1 MLYYEVAVL
10 GASLKPLTYSSNF
23 KISAYQIVS
32 VTIKSSVKSAVILR
46 EVAKPTFKTKEI
58 LEISQ
63 LKFTSFQIALANFI
77 AYYYVCEKGVA
88 FGIFEPASETTQDLR
103 NLQEDP
109 TTERNCACEQIPVSE
124 LVSACKQT
132 STREQNFISKQDSIT
147 TQNSTLDDDFS
158 AIQNSAPIQN
168 FALTRN
174 STIMENSVTVINS
187 VIAPN
192 SAQKQNLKQ
201 AQNIIS
207 QNLALNSTANSI
219 QAFDDGQNSASVQNF
234 TSDQNSAAMK
244 TAINFAAA
252 PGSAHKQNS
261 AIASNSI
268 KERDF
273 VEGENSAS
281 GQNFTSIQNF
291 IALQNSTLI
300 QNFDTAPQKSVAP
313 QNSVLIQNF
322 DTTAQSSISQPL
334 SPLQIGKI
342 PNLTPAQ
349 EQARKFAEANE
360 TSLIFGDTGSG
371 KSEIYIALIAQALAA
386 GKQALFLMPEISLT
400 PQMTKRLQSYFGER
414 LGVWHSKISPKKKRE
429 ILEKFNAGEI
439 RLIAGARSALFLPF
453 SDLGLIV
460 VDEEHDDSYKSA
472 AAPRLNARDA
482 AIFVGKKLGIRVVLG
497 SATPALSTYAKQPH
511 FRLRGTYFSS
521 DKRFIFDESET
532 GLSPKI
538 LTEIERSLKAG
549 KQAVVFLP
557 TRANYKYMV
566 CENCGQIVRCPFCA
580 VGMSYHADAAAL
592 KCHYCG
598 FSMFY
603 RASCEN
609 CGGEVMQVRKIGTG
623 ELAAQLAARF
633 PSARIA
639 KFDRDEITT
648 QHKLEALLNNFNA
661 HKIDILVGT
670 QMLSKGH
677 DYHGVDLAVIMGID
691 EHLSYPDFRAREKT
705 LALAMQVAGR
715 AGRSGQGRVVIQT
728 RQSSFFRDYI
738 ENYDDFLRDEAEF
751 REGLYPPY
759 MRLLRVL
766 ISHKNEK
773 AASEIMNATLELLR
787 RKQARGSAFASHDGL
802 DARRANLSAL
812 NLGNSAQQGDKQISN
827 SKFQSSDLRED
838 DAKLNRQNVSNLK
851 NAAQISACDAGA
863 GSVNLKP
870 ERNEIAQNFINL
882 AAENLAGNSAQHLKE
897 KASESFEI
905 IGYGKAGIAYIASK
919 FRFEILLRASSH
931 VPLINAARAL
941 EHLPVEIDM
950 DPVNFG

>member
-10 GASLKPLTYSSNF
+10 GASLKPLTYSSNLE
-23 KISAYQIVS
+23 IPTYQIVS
-32 VTIKSSVKSAVILR
+32 VPVKSSIKSAVILR

-63 LKFTSFQIALANFI
+63 LKFSPFQIALANFI
-77 AYYYVCEKGVA
+77 AYYYVCEKSVA
-88 FGIFEPASETTQDLR
+88 FGIFEPASETERDFANPATKQDCTSG
-103 NLQEDP
+103 QAP
-109 TTERNCACEQIPVSE
+109 AGERNFA
-124 LVSACKQT
+124 LG
-132 STREQNFISKQDSIT
+132 RDSGV
-147 TQNSTLDDDFS
+147 TQNSAT
-158 AIQNSAPIQN
+158 
-168 FALTRN
+168 
-174 STIMENSVTVINS
+174 
-187 VIAPN
+187 APN

-252 PGSAHKQNS
+252 PGLAHKQNS
-261 AIASNSI
+261 IIAQNSI
-268 KERDF
+268 QERDF
-273 VEGENSAS
+273 AEGENYV
-281 GQNFTSIQNF
+281 SIQNS
-291 IALQNSTLI
+291 AS
-300 QNFDTAPQKSVAP
+300 A
-313 QNSVLIQNF
+313 QNSVLIQNSAA
-322 DTTAQSSISQPL
+322 TAQSPISQPL

-429 ILEKFNAGEI
+429 ILAKFNAGEI

-521 DKRFIFDESET
+521 AKRFIFDESET

-538 LTEIERSLKAG
+538 LTEIGRSLEAG

-598 FSMFY
+598 FSTFY
-603 RASCEN
+603 KASCEN
-609 CGGEVMQVRKIGTG
+609 CGGEVMQARKIGTG
-623 ELAAQLAARF
+623 ELAAQLAAHF

-648 QHKLEALLNNFNA
+648 QRKLEALLNNFNA

-728 RQSSFFRDYI
+728 RQSGFFREYI

-773 AASEIMNATLELLR
+773 TASEIMNVALELLR
-787 RKQARGSAFASHDGL
+787 RKQAGDSAFAPCDGL
-802 DARRANLSAL
+802 DARRAN
-812 NLGNSAQQGDKQISN
+812 
-827 SKFQSSDLRED
+827 
-838 DAKLNRQNVSNLK
+838 LNRQNVSNLK
-851 NAAQISACDAGA
+851 NAAQISAYDGDA

-870 ERNEIAQNFINL
+870 ERNGAAQNFINL
-882 AAENLAGNSAQHLKE
+882 AAENTAENSAQYLKE

>member
-23 KISAYQIVS
+23 KIPTYQIVS
-32 VTIKSSVKSAVILR
+32 VPVKSSVKSAVILR
-46 EVAKPTFKTKEI
+46 EVAKPSFKTKEI

-63 LKFTSFQIALANFI
+63 LKFSPFQIALANFI

-124 LVSACKQT
+124 LVPACKQA
-132 STREQNFISKQDSIT
+132 STREQNFIFEQNSIT
-147 TQNSTLDDDFS
+147 AQNSVLDDDFS
-158 AIQNSAPIQN
+158 ATHNSASIQNST
-168 FALTRN
+168 LTRN
-174 STIMENSVTVINS
+174 SATTENSVTVINS
-187 VIAPN
+187 AIAPN
-192 SAQKQNLKQ
+192 SMQRQNLKQ
-201 AQNIIS
+201 VPNPTS
-207 QNLALNSTANSI
+207 QNLASNSTSAQNSI
-219 QAFDDGQNSASVQNF
+219 Q
-234 TSDQNSAAMK
+234 
-244 TAINFAAA
+244 
-252 PGSAHKQNS
+252 
-261 AIASNSI
+261 
-268 KERDF
+268 ERDF
-273 VEGENSAS
+273 VNEQNSV
-281 GQNFTSIQNF
+281 SI
-291 IALQNSTLI
+291 QNSTLAQNPATTINFVAALEPTHKQNFAIAQNSIQERDFTEGENFVSI
-300 QNFDTAPQKSVAP
+300 QNPTSA
-313 QNSVLIQNF
+313 QNSISIQNS
-322 DTTAQSSISQPL
+322 DAAAQSPVPTSL
-334 SPLQIGKI
+334 SSLQIGKI
-342 PNLTPAQ
+342 PSLAPAQ

-521 DKRFIFDESET
+521 AKRFIFDESET

-538 LTEIERSLKAG
+538 LTEIGRSLEAG

-598 FSMFY
+598 FSTFY
-603 RASCEN
+603 KASCEN
-609 CGGEVMQVRKIGTG
+609 CGGEVMQARKIGTG

-648 QHKLEALLNNFNA
+648 QRKLEALLNNFNA

-728 RQSSFFRDYI
+728 RQGGFFRDYI

-773 AASEIMNATLELLR
+773 AASEIMNVALELLR
-787 RKQARGSAFASHDGL
+787 RKQAGSSAFVLHDGL

-812 NLGNSAQQGDKQISN
+812 NLQNSAQQGSKQMSN
-827 SKFQSSDLRED
+827 FKFQSSDLRGSN
-838 DAKLNRQNVSNLK
+838 ANLSPQKNASNLK

-870 ERNEIAQNFINL
+870 ERNGTAQNFINL
-882 AAENLAGNSAQHLKE
+882 KTENLAENSAQYLKE

>member
-10 GASLKPLTYSSNF
+10 GASLKPLTYSSNL
-23 KISAYQIVS
+23 KIPTYQIVS
-32 VTIKSSVKSAVILR
+32 VPIKSSVKSAVILR
-46 EVAKPTFKTKEI
+46 EVSKPSFKTKEI

-63 LKFTSFQIALANFI
+63 LKFSPFQIALANFI

-103 NLQEDP
+103 NLQEHP
-109 TTERNCACEQIPVSE
+109 TTERNCACEQIPVSKPI
-124 LVSACKQT
+124 SACKQT
-132 STREQNFISKQDSIT
+132 STREQNFIFEQNSIT
-147 TQNSTLDDDFS
+147 ARNSAFDWDFS
-158 AIQNSAPIQN
+158 ATHNSASIQN

-174 STIMENSVTVINS
+174 STISKNSVTVINS
-187 VIAPN
+187 AIAPN
-192 SAQKQNLKQ
+192 SMQRQNLKQ
-201 AQNIIS
+201 VA
-207 QNLALNSTANSI
+207 NSTS
-219 QAFDDGQNSASVQNF
+219 QNSASNSI
-234 TSDQNSAAMK
+234 TAQNS
-244 TAINFAAA
+244 I
-252 PGSAHKQNS
+252 Q
-261 AIASNSI
+261 
-268 KERDF
+268 ERDF
-273 VEGENSAS
+273 VNEQNSVSIQNSALAQNSATTINFVAAPSSGYKQNFAIAQNLTQERDFAKGENSV
-281 GQNFTSIQNF
+281 SIQNSTS
-291 IALQNSTLI
+291 AQNSISI
-300 QNFDTAPQKSVAP
+300 QNSDAA
-313 QNSVLIQNF
+313 
-322 DTTAQSSISQPL
+322 AQSSIPPSL

-429 ILEKFNAGEI
+429 ILAKFNAGEI

-497 SATPALSTYAKQPH
+497 SATPALSTYAKQPY

-521 DKRFIFDESET
+521 AKRFIFDESET
-532 GLSPKI
+532 GLSSKI
-538 LTEIERSLKAG
+538 LTEIGRSLEAG

-566 CENCGQIVRCPFCA
+566 CENCGQIVCCPFCA

-598 FSMFY
+598 FSTFY

-609 CGGEVMQVRKIGTG
+609 CGGEVMQARKIGTG

-648 QHKLEALLNNFNA
+648 QRKLEALLNNFNA

-728 RQSSFFRDYI
+728 RQSGFFRDYI

-773 AASEIMNATLELLR
+773 AASEIMNVALDLLR
-787 RKQARGSAFASHDGL
+787 RKQAGSSAFASHDGL

-812 NLGNSAQQGDKQISN
+812 NLQNSAQQGSKQMSN
-827 SKFQSSDLRED
+827 FKFQSPDLRGS
-838 DAKLNRQNVSNLK
+838 DANLNRQNASNLK
-851 NAAQISACDAGA
+851 NTAQISARDVDRD
-863 GSVNLKP
+863 SVNLKP
-870 ERNEIAQNFINL
+870 ERKSSAQNFINL
-882 AAENLAGNSAQHLKE
+882 AAESPAENSAQHLKE

>member
-23 KISAYQIVS
+23 KIPTYQIVS
-32 VTIKSSVKSAVILR
+32 VPVKSSVKSAVILR
-46 EVAKPTFKTKEI
+46 EVAKPSFKTKEI

-63 LKFTSFQIALANFI
+63 LKFSPFQIALANFI

-88 FGIFEPASETTQDLR
+88 FGIFEPASETMQDS
-103 NLQEDP
+103 QEDP
-109 TTERNCACEQIPVSE
+109 TTERNCACEQIPVSKPT
-124 LVSACKQT
+124 SACKQT
-132 STREQNFISKQDSIT
+132 STREQNFISEQDSIT
-147 TQNSTLDDDFS
+147 TQNSTLDGNFN
-158 AIQNSAPIQN
+158 ATQNSISIQN
-168 FALTRN
+168 FALTKN
-174 STIMENSVTVINS
+174 STTAENSVTVINS
-187 VIAPN
+187 ATAPN
-192 SAQKQNLKQ
+192 STQKQNLKQ
-201 AQNIIS
+201 VPNSTS
-207 QNLALNSTANSI
+207 QNLASNSISAQNSI
-219 QAFDDGQNSASVQNF
+219 QERDFVNELNSVSIQNSTLAQNSAM
-234 TSDQNSAAMK
+234 T
-244 TAINFAAA
+244 INLAAA
-252 PGSAHKQNS
+252 LEPTHKQNS
-261 AIASNSI
+261 AIAQNSI
-268 KERDF
+268 QERDF
-273 VEGENSAS
+273 TEGEN
-281 GQNFTSIQNF
+281 FVSIQN
-291 IALQNSTLI
+291 ST
-300 QNFDTAPQKSVAP
+300 SS

-322 DTTAQSSISQPL
+322 DATAQSPISQLL

-371 KSEIYIALIAQALAA
+371 KSEIYIALIAQTLAA

-521 DKRFIFDESET
+521 AKRFIFDESET
-532 GLSPKI
+532 ALSPKI
-538 LTEIERSLKAG
+538 LTEIGRSLDAG

-557 TRANYKYMV
+557 TRANYKYMI

-598 FSMFY
+598 FSTFY
-603 RASCEN
+603 KASCEN
-609 CGGEVMQVRKIGTG
+609 CGGEVMQARKIGTG
-623 ELAAQLAARF
+623 ELSAQLAAHF

-648 QHKLEALLNNFNA
+648 QRKLEALLNNFNA

-766 ISHKNEK
+766 VSHKNEK
-773 AASEIMNATLELLR
+773 AASEIMNVALELLR
-787 RKQARGSAFASHDGL
+787 RKRAGGSAFASHDRL
-802 DARRANLSAL
+802 DTGSKRASLDAL
-812 NLGNSAQQGDKQISN
+812 NLENSAQQGSKQMSN
-827 SKFQSSDLRED
+827 FKFQGSDLRESYVNLSSQKN
-838 DAKLNRQNVSNLK
+838 ASNLK
-851 NAAQISACDAGA
+851 NAAQISACDEEADN
-863 GSVNLKP
+863 VNLKP

-882 AAENLAGNSAQHLKE
+882 AAENTAENSTQYLKD

>member
-23 KISAYQIVS
+23 KIPSYQIVS
-32 VTIKSSVKSAVILR
+32 VPVKSSVKSAVVLR
-46 EVAKPTFKTKEI
+46 EVAKPNFKTKEI

-63 LKFTSFQIALANFI
+63 LKFSPFQIALANFI
-77 AYYYVCEKGVA
+77 AHYYVCEKGVA
-88 FGIFEPASETTQDLR
+88 FGIFEPASDTTQDLR

-109 TTERNCACEQIPVSE
+109 MTERNCACEQIPVGE
-124 LVSACKQT
+124 LVSACKQA
-132 STREQNFISKQDSIT
+132 STREQNFISEQNSIT
-147 TQNSTLDDDFS
+147 TQNSTLDGNFNATQNS
-158 AIQNSAPIQN
+158 ASIQNSE
-168 FALTRN
+168 LRRN
-174 STIMENSVTVINS
+174 STTAENSVTVINS

-192 SAQKQNLKQ
+192 SMQKQNLKQ
-201 AQNIIS
+201 AQDIIS

-219 QAFDDGQNSASVQNF
+219 QVFDDGQNSASVQNF

-252 PGSAHKQNS
+252 PGSAHKQNF
-261 AIASNSI
+261 AIAQNSI
-268 KERDF
+268 QEWDF
-273 VEGENSAS
+273 ADGENSV
-281 GQNFTSIQNF
+281 SIQN
-291 IALQNSTLI
+291 STS
-300 QNFDTAPQKSVAP
+300 A
-313 QNSVLIQNF
+313 QNSVLIQNL
-322 DTTAQSSISQPL
+322 DATAQSSISPSL

-521 DKRFIFDESET
+521 AKRFIFDEGET
-532 GLSPKI
+532 ALSSKI
-538 LTEIERSLKAG
+538 LTEIGRSLEAG
-549 KQAVVFLP
+549 KQAVLFLP

-598 FSMFY
+598 FSTFY

-609 CGGEVMQVRKIGTG
+609 CGGEVMQARKIGTG

-648 QHKLEALLNNFNA
+648 QRKLEALLNNFNA

-728 RQSSFFRDYI
+728 RQSGFFRDYI

-766 ISHKNEK
+766 ISHKNEN
-773 AASEIMNATLELLR
+773 AASEIMNVALELLR
-787 RKQARGSAFASHDGL
+787 RKQAGDSAFASRDGL

-812 NLGNSAQQGDKQISN
+812 NLENSAQQSGKQISN
-827 SKFQSSDLRED
+827 FKFQSSDLCGGD
-838 DAKLNRQNVSNLK
+838 VNLNRQNVSNLK

-882 AAENLAGNSAQHLKE
+882 AAENTAENSVQYLKE
-897 KASESFEI
+897 KTSESFEI

>member
-32 VTIKSSVKSAVILR
+32 VPVKSSVKFAVILR

-63 LKFTSFQIALANFI
+63 LKFSPFQIALANFI

-88 FGIFEPASETTQDLR
+88 FGIFEPVSETTQDLR
-103 NLQEDP
+103 NSQEDP
-109 TTERNCACEQIPVSE
+109 MTERNC
-124 LVSACKQT
+124 ACKQT
-132 STREQNFISKQDSIT
+132 STREQNFIFEQDSIT
-147 TQNSTLDDDFS
+147 ALNSAFDWNFS
-158 AIQNSAPIQN
+158 AIQNSASIQN

-174 STIMENSVTVINS
+174 STTAENSVTVINS

-192 SAQKQNLKQ
+192 SMQRQNLKQ
-201 AQNIIS
+201 VPNSTS
-207 QNLALNSTANSI
+207 QNLALNSTSAQNSI
-219 QAFDDGQNSASVQNF
+219 QERDFVNEQNSVSIQNSTLAQNSA
-234 TSDQNSAAMK
+234 T
-244 TAINFAAA
+244 TINFAAA
-252 PGSAHKQNS
+252 PSSARKQNS
-261 AIASNSI
+261 ATTQNSI
-268 KERDF
+268 QERDF
-273 VEGENSAS
+273 AEGENYV
-281 GQNFTSIQNF
+281 SIQNS
-291 IALQNSTLI
+291 AS
-300 QNFDTAPQKSVAP
+300 A
-313 QNSVLIQNF
+313 QNSVLIQNSAA
-322 DTTAQSSISQPL
+322 TAQSSISQPL

-342 PNLTPAQ
+342 PSLTPAQ

-400 PQMTKRLQSYFGER
+400 PQMTKRLKGYFGER

-429 ILEKFNAGEI
+429 ILAKFNAGEI

-521 DKRFIFDESET
+521 AKRFIFDESET
-532 GLSPKI
+532 GLSLKI
-538 LTEIERSLKAG
+538 LTEIGRSLEAG

-598 FSMFY
+598 FSTFY
-603 RASCEN
+603 KASCEN
-609 CGGEVMQVRKIGTG
+609 CGGEVMQARKIGTG

-648 QHKLEALLNNFNA
+648 QRKLEALLNNFNA

-773 AASEIMNATLELLR
+773 AAGEIMNVALGLLR
-787 RKQARGSAFASHDGL
+787 RKQAASSTFASRDGL
-802 DARRANLSAL
+802 DARRANSSAL
-812 NLGNSAQQGDKQISN
+812 NLENSAQQSDKQMSN
-827 SKFQSSDLRED
+827 SKFQSSDLCAG
-838 DAKLNRQNVSNLK
+838 DANLNHQKNTSNLK
-851 NAAQISACDAGA
+851 NAAQISACGGDAD
-863 GSVNLKP
+863 SVNLKS
-870 ERNEIAQNFINL
+870 ERKSSAQNFINL
-882 AAENLAGNSAQHLKE
+882 AAENTAENSAQYLKE

>member
-10 GASLKPLTYSSNF
+10 GAGLKPLTYSSNF

-32 VTIKSSVKSAVILR
+32 VPVKSSVKFAVILR

-63 LKFTSFQIALANFI
+63 LKFSPFQIALANFI
-77 AYYYVCEKGVA
+77 AYYYVCKKSVA
-88 FGIFEPASETTQDLR
+88 FGIFEPASETERDFANPATKQNCAPEQTLAGER
-103 NLQEDP
+103 NLALD
-109 TTERNCACEQIPVSE
+109 I
-124 LVSACKQT
+124 
-132 STREQNFISKQDSIT
+132 DS
-147 TQNSTLDDDFS
+147 S
-158 AIQNSAPIQN
+158 AIQNSAT
-168 FALTRN
+168 ALN
-174 STIMENSVTVINS
+174 ST
-187 VIAPN
+187 
-192 SAQKQNLKQ
+192 QKQNLKQ

-207 QNLALNSTANSI
+207 QNLASNSTSAQNSI
-219 QAFDDGQNSASVQNF
+219 QERDFVDEQNSVSIQNSTLAQNSAMTINFVAVPDPAHKQNF
-234 TSDQNSAAMK
+234 AIAQNSIQERDF
-244 TAINFAAA
+244 TEGENFVSIQNST
-252 PGSAHKQNS
+252 SAQNS
-261 AIASNSI
+261 AIA
-268 KERDF
+268 
-273 VEGENSAS
+273 
-281 GQNFTSIQNF
+281 
-291 IALQNSTLI
+291 QNS
-300 QNFDTAPQKSVAP
+300 DVSVQTPA
-313 QNSVLIQNF
+313 S
-322 DTTAQSSISQPL
+322 PL
-334 SPLQIGKI
+334 SSLQIGKI

-429 ILEKFNAGEI
+429 ILAKFNAGEI

-453 SDLGLIV
+453 SDLSLIV

-521 DKRFIFDESET
+521 AKRFIFDESET

-538 LTEIERSLKAG
+538 LTEIGRSLEAG

-598 FSMFY
+598 FSTFY

-609 CGGEVMQVRKIGTG
+609 CGGEVMQARKIGTG

-648 QHKLEALLNNFNA
+648 QRKLEALLNNFNA

-728 RQSSFFRDYI
+728 RQSGFFRDYI

-773 AASEIMNATLELLR
+773 AASEIMNVALELLR
-787 RKQARGSAFASHDGL
+787 RKQAGSSAFVLHDGL

-812 NLGNSAQQGDKQISN
+812 NLQNSAQQGGKQISN
-827 SKFQSSDLRED
+827 FKFQSPDLRGSN
-838 DAKLNRQNVSNLK
+838 ANLSPQKNASNLK
-851 NAAQISACDAGA
+851 NTAQISACDGGA
-863 GSVNLKP
+863 DSVNLKP
-870 ERNEIAQNFINL
+870 ERKSTAQNFINL
-882 AAENLAGNSAQHLKE
+882 KTENLAENSAQYLKE

-941 EHLPVEIDM
+941 KHLPIEIDM

>member
-32 VTIKSSVKSAVILR
+32 VPIKSSVKSAVILR
-46 EVAKPTFKTKEI
+46 EVAKPSFKTKEI

-63 LKFTSFQIALANFI
+63 LKFSPFQIALANFI

-88 FGIFEPASETTQDLR
+88 FGIFEPASETERDFANPATKQ
-103 NLQEDP
+103 NCISEQTP
-109 TTERNCACEQIPVSE
+109 TGE
-124 LVSACKQT
+124 
-132 STREQNFISKQDSIT
+132 
-147 TQNSTLDDDFS
+147 
-158 AIQNSAPIQN
+158 QN
-168 FALTRN
+168 FALGGN
-174 STIMENSVTVINS
+174 CGI
-187 VIAPN
+187 
-192 SAQKQNLKQ
+192 
-201 AQNIIS
+201 AQNSDVAVQSPIS
-207 QNLALNSTANSI
+207 QS
-219 QAFDDGQNSASVQNF
+219 
-234 TSDQNSAAMK
+234 
-244 TAINFAAA
+244 
-252 PGSAHKQNS
+252 
-261 AIASNSI
+261 
-268 KERDF
+268 
-273 VEGENSAS
+273 
-281 GQNFTSIQNF
+281 
-291 IALQNSTLI
+291 
-300 QNFDTAPQKSVAP
+300 
-313 QNSVLIQNF
+313 
-322 DTTAQSSISQPL
+322 L

-521 DKRFIFDESET
+521 AKRFIFDESET

-538 LTEIERSLKAG
+538 LTEIGRSLEAG

-598 FSMFY
+598 FSTFY
-603 RASCEN
+603 KASCEN
-609 CGGEVMQVRKIGTG
+609 CGGEVMQARKIGTG

-648 QHKLEALLNNFNA
+648 QRKLEALLNNFNA

-728 RQSSFFRDYI
+728 RQSGFFRDYI

-773 AASEIMNATLELLR
+773 AASEIMNAALELLR
-787 RKQARGSAFASHDGL
+787 RKQAASSAFASHDGL
-802 DARRANLSAL
+802 DAGQANLSAL
-812 NLGNSAQQGDKQISN
+812 NLQNSAQQSGKQISN
-827 SKFQSSDLRED
+827 FKFQSSDLCGGD
-838 DAKLNRQNVSNLK
+838 INLNRQNVSNLK
-851 NAAQISACDAGA
+851 NAAQISACDADA

-870 ERNEIAQNFINL
+870 ERNGAAQNFINL
-882 AAENLAGNSAQHLKE
+882 AAENTAENSAQYLKE

>member
-1 MLYYEVAVL
+1 MFYYEVAVL
-10 GASLKPLTYSSNF
+10 GAGLKPLTYSSNF

-32 VTIKSSVKSAVILR
+32 VPVKSSVKSVVILR
-46 EVAKPTFKTKEI
+46 EVSKPVFKTKAIAEI
-58 LEISQ
+58 WQ
-63 LKFTSFQIALANFI
+63 LKFTPFQIALANFI
-77 AYYYVCEKGVA
+77 AYYYVCEKGVV
-88 FGIFEPASETTQDLR
+88 FGIFEPASETTQDFA
-103 NLQEDP
+103 NLATNQ
-109 TTERNCACEQIPVSE
+109 NCAPEQ
-124 LVSACKQT
+124 
-132 STREQNFISKQDSIT
+132 
-147 TQNSTLDDDFS
+147 TLADK
-158 AIQNSAPIQN
+158 QN
-168 FALTRN
+168 FALDGN
-174 STIMENSVTVINS
+174 FGVTQ
-187 VIAPN
+187 N
-192 SAQKQNLKQ
+192 SATMPNFSQKQNLKQ
-201 AQNIIS
+201 VPNSIS
-207 QNLALNSTANSI
+207 QNLASNSTSVQNSI
-219 QAFDDGQNSASVQNF
+219 QERDFVDEQNSVSIQNSILAQNSA
-234 TSDQNSAAMK
+234 T
-244 TAINFAAA
+244 TINFVAE
-252 PGSAHKQNS
+252 PDSAHKQNS
-261 AIASNSI
+261 TIAPNSI
-268 KERDF
+268 QERNF
-273 VEGENSAS
+273 AE
-281 GQNFTSIQNF
+281 GQNSISIQNS
-291 IALQNSTLI
+291 AAVQTPVS
-300 QNFDTAPQKSVAP
+300 
-313 QNSVLIQNF
+313 
-322 DTTAQSSISQPL
+322 PL

-429 ILEKFNAGEI
+429 ILAKFNAGEI

-511 FRLRGTYFSS
+511 FRLRGTYFNSA
-521 DKRFIFDESET
+521 KRFIFDESET

-538 LTEIERSLKAG
+538 LTEIERSLEAG

-598 FSMFY
+598 FSTFY

-609 CGGEVMQVRKIGTG
+609 CGGEVMQARKIGTG

-648 QHKLEALLNNFNA
+648 QRKLEALLNNFNA

-728 RQSSFFRDYI
+728 RQSGFFRDYI
-738 ENYDDFLRDEAEF
+738 ENYDDFLRDETEF

-773 AASEIMNATLELLR
+773 AASEIMNVALELLR
-787 RKQARGSAFASHDGL
+787 RKQAGDSAFASHDGL
-802 DARRANLSAL
+802 DTGLKRASLNVL
-812 NLGNSAQQGDKQISN
+812 NL
-827 SKFQSSDLRED
+827 E
-838 DAKLNRQNVSNLK
+838 
-851 NAAQISACDAGA
+851 NAAG
-863 GSVNLKP
+863 G
-870 ERNEIAQNFINL
+870 
-882 AAENLAGNSAQHLKE
+882 G
-897 KASESFEI
+897 
-905 IGYGKAGIAYIASK
+905 
-919 FRFEILLRASSH
+919 
-931 VPLINAARAL
+931 
-941 EHLPVEIDM
+941 
-950 DPVNFG
+950 

>member
-23 KISAYQIVS
+23 KIPSYQIVS
-32 VTIKSSVKSAVILR
+32 VPVKSSVKSAVILC
-46 EVAKPTFKTKEI
+46 EVAKPSFKTKEI

-63 LKFTSFQIALANFI
+63 LKFSSFQSTLANFI
-77 AYYYVCEKGVA
+77 AHYYVCEKGVA
-88 FGIFEPASETTQDLR
+88 FGIFEPASET
-103 NLQEDP
+103 
-109 TTERNCACEQIPVSE
+109 ERDFANPATKQNCAFERTPS
-124 LVSACKQT
+124 S
-132 STREQNFISKQDSIT
+132 EQNAFGKDTSIM
-147 TQNSTLDDDFS
+147 
-158 AIQNSAPIQN
+158 QN
-168 FALTRN
+168 FAT
-174 STIMENSVTVINS
+174 
-187 VIAPN
+187 APN
-192 SAQKQNLKQ
+192 FAQKQNLKQ
-201 AQNIIS
+201 VQNIIS
-207 QNLALNSTANSI
+207 QNLALNSTAAQNSI
-219 QAFDDGQNSASVQNF
+219 QEGFVNEQNSASVRNF

-252 PGSAHKQNS
+252 PSLAHKQNS
-261 AIASNSI
+261 ATTQNSI
-268 KERDF
+268 QERDF
-273 VEGENSAS
+273 AKGENSVS
-281 GQNFTSIQNF
+281 IQNFTS
-291 IALQNSTLI
+291 A
-300 QNFDTAPQKSVAP
+300 

-322 DTTAQSSISQPL
+322 DATAQSPISQPL
-334 SPLQIGKI
+334 LPLQIGKI

-386 GKQALFLMPEISLT
+386 GKEALFLMPEISLT

-429 ILEKFNAGEI
+429 ILAKFNAGEI
-439 RLIAGARSALFLPF
+439 QLIAGARSALFLPF

-472 AAPRLNARDA
+472 AAPRMNARDA

-521 DKRFIFDESET
+521 AKRFIFDESET

-538 LTEIERSLKAG
+538 LTEIGRSLEAG

-598 FSMFY
+598 FSTFY

-609 CGGEVMQVRKIGTG
+609 CGGEVMQARKIGTG
-623 ELAAQLAARF
+623 ELAAQLMARF
-633 PSARIA
+633 PSAHIA

-648 QHKLEALLNNFNA
+648 QRKLEALLNNFNA

-728 RQSSFFRDYI
+728 RQSGFFRDYI

-773 AASEIMNATLELLR
+773 AASEIMNMALELLR
-787 RKQARGSAFASHDGL
+787 RKQAGGSAFASHDGL
-802 DARRANLSAL
+802 DAGQANLSAL
-812 NLGNSAQQGDKQISN
+812 NLQNSAQHGGKQISN
-827 SKFQSSDLRED
+827 FKFQGSDSRGSNANLSPQ
-838 DAKLNRQNVSNLK
+838 KNVSNLK
-851 NAAQISACDAGA
+851 NIAQISACDAGA
-863 GSVNLKP
+863 DSVNLKP
-870 ERNEIAQNFINL
+870 ERNGAAQNFINL
-882 AAENLAGNSAQHLKE
+882 AVENAAENSAQYLKE

>member
-32 VTIKSSVKSAVILR
+32 VPIKSSAKSAVILR
-46 EVAKPTFKTKEI
+46 EVSKPSFKTKKI

-63 LKFTSFQIALANFI
+63 LKFTQFQIILANFI
-77 AYYYVCEKGVA
+77 AHYYVCEKGVA
-88 FGIFEPASETTQDLR
+88 FGIFEPSSETTQNLR

-124 LVSACKQT
+124 LVSACKQA
-132 STREQNFISKQDSIT
+132 STLEQNFIFEQDSIT
-147 TQNSTLDDDFS
+147 TQNSTLDGNFNATHNS
-158 AIQNSAPIQN
+158 ASIQNST
-168 FALTRN
+168 LRRN
-174 STIMENSVTVINS
+174 STTAENSVTVINS

-192 SAQKQNLKQ
+192 SMQKQNLKQ

-207 QNLALNSTANSI
+207 QNLAFNSTANSI
-219 QAFDDGQNSASVQNF
+219 QAFDDGQNFVSIPNF

-244 TAINFAAA
+244 TAINFATA
-252 PGSAHKQNS
+252 PSSAHKQNS
-261 AIASNSI
+261 ATTQNSI
-268 KERDF
+268 QERDF
-273 VEGENSAS
+273 AEGENSV
-281 GQNFTSIQNF
+281 SIQN
-291 IALQNSTLI
+291 STS
-300 QNFDTAPQKSVAP
+300 A
-313 QNSVLIQNF
+313 QNSVLIQNL
-322 DTTAQSSISQPL
+322 DATAQSPISQPL

-429 ILEKFNAGEI
+429 ILAKFNAGEI

-521 DKRFIFDESET
+521 AKRFIFDESET

-538 LTEIERSLKAG
+538 LTEIGRSLDAG

-598 FSMFY
+598 FSTFY

-609 CGGEVMQVRKIGTG
+609 CGGEVMQARKIGTG
-623 ELAAQLAARF
+623 ELAAQLAAHF
-633 PSARIA
+633 PNARIA

-648 QHKLEALLNNFNA
+648 QRKLEALLNNFNA

-728 RQSSFFRDYI
+728 RQSGFFRDYI
-738 ENYDDFLRDEAEF
+738 ENYDDFLCDEAEF

-773 AASEIMNATLELLR
+773 AASEIMNVALELLR

-802 DARRANLSAL
+802 DAGQANLSVL
-812 NLGNSAQQGDKQISN
+812 NLQNSAQQGGKQISN
-827 SKFQSSDLRED
+827 FKFQSSDLCRD
-838 DAKLNRQNVSNLK
+838 DANLNHQKNTSNLK
-851 NAAQISACDAGA
+851 NAAQISACGGDAD
-863 GSVNLKP
+863 SVNLKP
-870 ERNEIAQNFINL
+870 ERKSAAQNFINL
-882 AAENLAGNSAQHLKE
+882 AAENAAENSAQYLKE
-897 KASESFEI
+897 KASKSFEI

-941 EHLPVEIDM
+941 EHLLVEIDM

>member
-23 KISAYQIVS
+23 KIPAYQIVS
-32 VTIKSSVKSAVILR
+32 VPVKSSVKSTVILR
-46 EVAKPTFKTKEI
+46 EVSKPSFKTKEI
-58 LEISQ
+58 SEISQ
-63 LKFTSFQIALANFI
+63 LKFSLFQSTLANFI
-77 AYYYVCEKGVA
+77 AHYYVCEKGVA
-88 FGIFEPASETTQDLR
+88 FGIFEPASETAQDLR
-103 NLQEDP
+103 NLQEHP
-109 TTERNCACEQIPVSE
+109 TTERNCVCEQIPVSKPT
-124 LVSACKQT
+124 SACKQT
-132 STREQNFISKQDSIT
+132 STFEQNFISEQDSIT
-147 TQNSTLDDDFS
+147 AQNSALDDDFS
-158 AIQNSAPIQN
+158 AIQNPASIQN

-174 STIMENSVTVINS
+174 STISKNSVTVMNS
-187 VIAPN
+187 VIASN
-192 SAQKQNLKQ
+192 STQKQDLKQ
-201 AQNIIS
+201 AQNLIF
-207 QNLALNSTANSI
+207 QNSALNSTAAQNSI
-219 QAFDDGQNSASVQNF
+219 QERDFVDEQNSASIQNF
-234 TSDQNSAAMK
+234 ALIQNSVAMK
-244 TAINFAAA
+244 TAINFVAV
-252 PGSAHKQNS
+252 PDPAHKQNFT
-261 AIASNSI
+261 IAQNSTQ
-268 KERDF
+268 ERDF
-273 VEGENSAS
+273 TEGENSI
-281 GQNFTSIQNF
+281 SIQNPTS
-291 IALQNSTLI
+291 AQNSISI
-300 QNFDTAPQKSVAP
+300 QNLDA
-313 QNSVLIQNF
+313 
-322 DTTAQSSISQPL
+322 TAQSPISQPL
-334 SPLQIGKI
+334 SPLQIDKI

-349 EQARKFAEANE
+349 EQARKFTEANE

-371 KSEIYIALIAQALAA
+371 KSEIYIALIAQTLAA

-521 DKRFIFDESET
+521 AKRFIFDESET

-538 LTEIERSLKAG
+538 LTEIGRSLEAD

-598 FSMFY
+598 FSTFY
-603 RASCEN
+603 KASCEN
-609 CGGEVMQVRKIGTG
+609 CGGEVMQARKIGTG

-648 QHKLEALLNNFNA
+648 QRKLEALLNNFNA

-728 RQSSFFRDYI
+728 RQSGFFRDYI

-773 AASEIMNATLELLR
+773 AAGEIMNAALELLR
-787 RKQARGSAFASHDGL
+787 HKQAESSAFAPRDGL
-802 DARRANLSAL
+802 DAKRANLSAL
-812 NLGNSAQQGDKQISN
+812 NLQNSVQQGGKQISN
-827 SKFQSSDLRED
+827 FKFQSPDLRAGD
-838 DAKLNRQNVSNLK
+838 VNLDSQKNASNLK
-851 NAAQISACDAGA
+851 NTAQISACDRDA

-870 ERNEIAQNFINL
+870 ERNGAAQNFINL
-882 AAENLAGNSAQHLKE
+882 ETENPAENSAQCLKE

-931 VPLINAARAL
+931 VPLISAARAL

>member
-32 VTIKSSVKSAVILR
+32 VPVKSSVKSAVILR
-46 EVAKPTFKTKEI
+46 EVAKPSFKTKEI

-63 LKFTSFQIALANFI
+63 LKFSPFQIALANFI
-77 AYYYVCEKGVA
+77 AHYYVCEKGVA
-88 FGIFEPASETTQDLR
+88 FGIFEPASDTAQDLR

-109 TTERNCACEQIPVSE
+109 TTERNCACKQISVSKPT
-124 LVSACKQT
+124 SACKQT
-132 STREQNFISKQDSIT
+132 STREQNFIFEQNSIT
-147 TQNSTLDDDFS
+147 ARNSAFDWDFS
-158 AIQNSAPIQN
+158 ATHNSASIQN

-174 STIMENSVTVINS
+174 STISKNSVTVINS
-187 VIAPN
+187 AIAPN
-192 SAQKQNLKQ
+192 SMQRQNLKQ
-201 AQNIIS
+201 VA
-207 QNLALNSTANSI
+207 NSTS
-219 QAFDDGQNSASVQNF
+219 QNSASNSI
-234 TSDQNSAAMK
+234 TAQNS
-244 TAINFAAA
+244 I
-252 PGSAHKQNS
+252 Q
-261 AIASNSI
+261 
-268 KERDF
+268 ERDF
-273 VEGENSAS
+273 VNEQNSV
-281 GQNFTSIQNF
+281 SI
-291 IALQNSTLI
+291 QNSTLAQNSATTINFVAAPSSGYKQNFAIAQNLTQERDFAKGENSVSI
-300 QNFDTAPQKSVAP
+300 QNSTSA
-313 QNSVLIQNF
+313 QNSISIQNS
-322 DTTAQSSISQPL
+322 DAAAQSSIPPSL

-342 PNLTPAQ
+342 PDLTPAQ

-429 ILEKFNAGEI
+429 ILAKFNAGEI

-497 SATPALSTYAKQPH
+497 SATPALSTYAKQPR

-521 DKRFIFDESET
+521 AKRFIFDESET
-532 GLSPKI
+532 ALSPKI
-538 LTEIERSLKAG
+538 LTEIGRSLDAG

-557 TRANYKYMV
+557 TRANYKYMI
-566 CENCGQIVRCPFCA
+566 CENCGQIVRCQFCA

-598 FSMFY
+598 FSTFY
-603 RASCEN
+603 KASCEN
-609 CGGEVMQVRKIGTG
+609 CGGEVMQARKIGTG
-623 ELAAQLAARF
+623 ELSAQLAAHF

-648 QHKLEALLNNFNA
+648 QRKLEALLNNFNA

-728 RQSSFFRDYI
+728 RQSGFFRDYI

-766 ISHKNEK
+766 VSHKNEK
-773 AASEIMNATLELLR
+773 AASEIMNVALELLR
-787 RKQARGSAFASHDGL
+787 RKRAGGSAFASHDRL
-802 DARRANLSAL
+802 DTGSKRASLDAL
-812 NLGNSAQQGDKQISN
+812 NLENSAQQGSKQMSN
-827 SKFQSSDLRED
+827 FKFQGSDLRESYVNLSSQKN
-838 DAKLNRQNVSNLK
+838 ASNLK
-851 NAAQISACDAGA
+851 NAAQISACDEEADN
-863 GSVNLKP
+863 VNLKP

-882 AAENLAGNSAQHLKE
+882 AAENTAENSTQYLKD

>member
-32 VTIKSSVKSAVILR
+32 VPIKSSVKSAVILC

-63 LKFTSFQIALANFI
+63 LKFSPFQIALANFI

-88 FGIFEPASETTQDLR
+88 FGIFEPASDTAQDLR
-103 NLQEDP
+103 NSQEDP
-109 TTERNCACEQIPVSE
+109 MTERNCACKQIPVSKPT
-124 LVSACKQT
+124 SACKQT
-132 STREQNFISKQDSIT
+132 STREQNFISEQNSIT
-147 TQNSTLDDDFS
+147 AQNSVLDDDFS
-158 AIQNSAPIQN
+158 ATHNSASIQNST
-168 FALTRN
+168 LTRN
-174 STIMENSVTVINS
+174 STTTENSVTVINS
-187 VIAPN
+187 AIAPN
-192 SAQKQNLKQ
+192 STQKQNLKR
-201 AQNIIS
+201 APNSIS
-207 QNLALNSTANSI
+207 QNLASNSTSAQNSI
-219 QAFDDGQNSASVQNF
+219 QERDFVDEQNSVSIQNSTLAQNSA
-234 TSDQNSAAMK
+234 T
-244 TAINFAAA
+244 TINFVAV
-252 PGSAHKQNS
+252 PDPAHKQNF
-261 AIASNSI
+261 AIAQNSI
-268 KERDF
+268 QERDF
-273 VEGENSAS
+273 TEGEN
-281 GQNFTSIQNF
+281 FVSIQNSTS
-291 IALQNSTLI
+291 AQNSISI
-300 QNFDTAPQKSVAP
+300 QNSDAA
-313 QNSVLIQNF
+313 
-322 DTTAQSSISQPL
+322 AQSSIPPSL
-334 SPLQIGKI
+334 SPLQICKI

-521 DKRFIFDESET
+521 AKRFIFDESET

-538 LTEIERSLKAG
+538 LTEIGHSLDAG

-580 VGMSYHADAAAL
+580 VGMSYHADVAAL

-603 RASCEN
+603 KASCEN
-609 CGGEVMQVRKIGTG
+609 CGGEVMQARKIGTG
-623 ELAAQLAARF
+623 ELAAQLTARF
-633 PSARIA
+633 PSTRIA

-648 QHKLEALLNNFNA
+648 QRKLEALLNNFNA

-728 RQSSFFRDYI
+728 RQSGFFRDYI

-773 AASEIMNATLELLR
+773 TASEIMNAALELLR
-787 RKQARGSAFASHDGL
+787 RKQAGDSAFASHDGL

-851 NAAQISACDAGA
+851 NAAQISACDEEADN
-863 GSVNLKP
+863 VNLKP
-870 ERNEIAQNFINL
+870 ERNGAAQNFINL
-882 AAENLAGNSAQHLKE
+882 AAESPAENSAQHLKD

>member
-1 MLYYEVAVL
+1 MLYYEVAAL
-10 GASLKPLTYSSNF
+10 GAGLKPLTYSSNF
-23 KISAYQIVS
+23 KIPSYQIVS
-32 VTIKSSVKSAVILR
+32 VPVKSSVKSAVVLR
-46 EVAKPTFKTKEI
+46 EVPNPSFKTKEI

-63 LKFTSFQIALANFI
+63 LKFSSFQIALANFI
-77 AYYYVCEKGVA
+77 AHYYVCEKGVT
-88 FGIFEPASETTQDLR
+88 FGIFEPASETTQSFS
-103 NLQEDP
+103 NLAIKQ
-109 TTERNCACEQIPVSE
+109 NCASEQTLADRQNFALGRDATVTQNFATEPN
-124 LVSACKQT
+124 
-132 STREQNFISKQDSIT
+132 STQKQNFIS
-147 TQNSTLDDDFS
+147 
-158 AIQNSAPIQN
+158 IQNLDA
-168 FALTRN
+168 A
-174 STIMENSVTVINS
+174 
-187 VIAPN
+187 
-192 SAQKQNLKQ
+192 
-201 AQNIIS
+201 AQNP
-207 QNLALNSTANSI
+207 
-219 QAFDDGQNSASVQNF
+219 
-234 TSDQNSAAMK
+234 
-244 TAINFAAA
+244 A
-252 PGSAHKQNS
+252 PPS
-261 AIASNSI
+261 
-268 KERDF
+268 
-273 VEGENSAS
+273 
-281 GQNFTSIQNF
+281 
-291 IALQNSTLI
+291 L
-300 QNFDTAPQKSVAP
+300 
-313 QNSVLIQNF
+313 
-322 DTTAQSSISQPL
+322 SS
-334 SPLQIGKI
+334 LQIGKI
-342 PNLTPAQ
+342 PSLTPAQ

-429 ILEKFNAGEI
+429 ILAKFNAGEI

-453 SDLGLIV
+453 SNLGLIV

-521 DKRFIFDESET
+521 AKRFIFDESET

-538 LTEIERSLKAG
+538 LTEIGRSLEAG

-598 FSMFY
+598 FSTFY
-603 RASCEN
+603 KASCEN
-609 CGGEVMQVRKIGTG
+609 CGGEVMQARKIGTG
-623 ELAAQLAARF
+623 ELSAQLAAHF
-633 PSARIA
+633 PSARIT

-648 QHKLEALLNNFNA
+648 QRKLEALLNNFNA

-728 RQSSFFRDYI
+728 RQSGFFREYI

-773 AASEIMNATLELLR
+773 AASEIMNVALELLR
-787 RKQARGSAFASHDGL
+787 RKQSGSGAFAL
-802 DARRANLSAL
+802 RASTGDDMRADINTTERCAEAGAGHVSSSAL
-812 NLGNSAQQGDKQISN
+812 NLQNSAQQGGKQISN
-827 SKFQSSDLRED
+827 FKFQSSDLRGSN
-838 DAKLNRQNVSNLK
+838 ANLNRQNVSNLK
-851 NAAQISACDAGA
+851 NTAQISACDAGA
-863 GSVNLKP
+863 GSINLKP
-870 ERNEIAQNFINL
+870 KRNEIAQNFINL
-882 AAENLAGNSAQHLKE
+882 SAENLAENSAQYLKE

>member
-1 MLYYEVAVL
+1 MLYYKVAVL

-23 KISAYQIVS
+23 KIPSYQIVS
-32 VTIKSSVKSAVILR
+32 VPVKSSVKSAVLLR
-46 EVAKPTFKTKEI
+46 EVVKPTFKTKEI

-63 LKFTSFQIALANFI
+63 LKFTQFQSTLANFI
-77 AYYYVCEKGVA
+77 ANYYVCEKGVA
-88 FGIFEPASETTQDLR
+88 FGIFEPAGK
-103 NLQEDP
+103 
-109 TTERNCACEQIPVSE
+109 TERDYANPATKQNCISEQTPAGE
-124 LVSACKQT
+124 
-132 STREQNFISKQDSIT
+132 
-147 TQNSTLDDDFS
+147 
-158 AIQNSAPIQN
+158 QN
-168 FALTRN
+168 FALGGN
-174 STIMENSVTVINS
+174 CGI
-187 VIAPN
+187 
-192 SAQKQNLKQ
+192 
-201 AQNIIS
+201 AQNS
-207 QNLALNSTANSI
+207 DAAVQTP
-219 QAFDDGQNSASVQNF
+219 AS
-234 TSDQNSAAMK
+234 
-244 TAINFAAA
+244 
-252 PGSAHKQNS
+252 
-261 AIASNSI
+261 
-268 KERDF
+268 
-273 VEGENSAS
+273 
-281 GQNFTSIQNF
+281 
-291 IALQNSTLI
+291 
-300 QNFDTAPQKSVAP
+300 
-313 QNSVLIQNF
+313 
-322 DTTAQSSISQPL
+322 PL

-342 PNLTPAQ
+342 PSLTPAQ

-371 KSEIYIALIAQALAA
+371 KSEIYIALITQALAA

-429 ILEKFNAGEI
+429 ILAKFNAGEI

-521 DKRFIFDESET
+521 AKRFIFDESET
-532 GLSPKI
+532 GLSLKI
-538 LTEIERSLKAG
+538 LTEIGHSLDAG

-598 FSMFY
+598 FSTFY
-603 RASCEN
+603 KASCEN
-609 CGGEVMQVRKIGTG
+609 CGGEVMQARKIGTG

-633 PSARIA
+633 PSAHIA

-648 QHKLEALLNNFNA
+648 QRKLEALLNNFNA

-728 RQSSFFRDYI
+728 RQSGFFGDYI

-751 REGLYPPY
+751 REGLYPPH
-759 MRLLRVL
+759 MRLLRML

-773 AASEIMNATLELLR
+773 AASEIMNVALELLR
-787 RKQARGSAFASHDGL
+787 RKQARGSAFAL
-802 DARRANLSAL
+802 RASTGDDMRADINTTERCAEAGAGHVSSSAL
-812 NLGNSAQQGDKQISN
+812 NLQNSAQQGGKQILN
-827 SKFQSSDLRED
+827 FKFQSSDLRGSN
-838 DAKLNRQNVSNLK
+838 ANLNRQNVSNLK
-851 NAAQISACDAGA
+851 NTAQISACDAGA

-870 ERNEIAQNFINL
+870 ERKSAAQNFINL
-882 AAENLAGNSAQHLKE
+882 AVENTAENSVQHLKE

-919 FRFEILLRASSH
+919 FRFEILLRAGSH
-931 VPLINAARAL
+931 VPLINAARTL

>member
-32 VTIKSSVKSAVILR
+32 VPIKSSIKSAVILR
-46 EVAKPTFKTKEI
+46 EVAKPSFKTKKI
-58 LEISQ
+58 LEILQ
-63 LKFTSFQIALANFI
+63 LKFSPFQIALANFI

-88 FGIFEPASETTQDLR
+88 FGIFEPSSETMQDLR
-103 NLQEDP
+103 NSQEDP
-109 TTERNCACEQIPVSE
+109 TTERNCACEKISVSKPI
-124 LVSACKQT
+124 SACKQT
-132 STREQNFISKQDSIT
+132 STREQNFISEQNSIT
-147 TQNSTLDDDFS
+147 AQNSALDDDFS
-158 AIQNSAPIQN
+158 AIQNFASIQN

-174 STIMENSVTVINS
+174 STISKNSVTVINS
-187 VIAPN
+187 ATAPN
-192 SAQKQNLKQ
+192 SMQRQNLKQ
-201 AQNIIS
+201 APNSIS
-207 QNLALNSTANSI
+207 QNLASNSTAAQNSI
-219 QAFDDGQNSASVQNF
+219 QERDFVDEQNSVSIQSSTLVQNSA
-234 TSDQNSAAMK
+234 T
-244 TAINFAAA
+244 TINFAAV
-252 PGSAHKQNS
+252 PDPAHKQNF
-261 AIASNSI
+261 AIMQNSI
-268 KERDF
+268 QEQNF
-273 VEGENSAS
+273 TEGENSI
-281 GQNFTSIQNF
+281 SIQNPT
-291 IALQNSTLI
+291 S
-300 QNFDTAPQKSVAP
+300 P
-313 QNSVLIQNF
+313 QNSVLIQNL
-322 DTTAQSSISQPL
+322 DATAQSPISQPL
-334 SPLQIGKI
+334 SSLQIGKI

-429 ILEKFNAGEI
+429 ILAKFNAGEI

-453 SDLGLIV
+453 SDLDLIV

-472 AAPRLNARDA
+472 AAPRMNARDA

-511 FRLRGTYFSS
+511 FRLCGTYFSS
-521 DKRFIFDESET
+521 AKRFIFDESET

-538 LTEIERSLKAG
+538 LTEIGRSLEAG

-598 FSMFY
+598 FSTFY
-603 RASCEN
+603 RAPCEN
-609 CGGEVMQVRKIGTG
+609 CGGEVMQARKIGTG

-633 PSARIA
+633 PNARIA

-648 QHKLEALLNNFNA
+648 QRKLEALLNNFNA

-728 RQSSFFRDYI
+728 RQSGFFRDYI

-766 ISHKNEK
+766 VSHKNEK
-773 AASEIMNATLELLR
+773 AASEIMNVALEILR

-802 DARRANLSAL
+802 DAGQANLSAS
-812 NLGNSAQQGDKQISN
+812 NLQNSAQQGSKQMSN
-827 SKFQSSDLRED
+827 FKFQSPDLRGSN
-838 DAKLNRQNVSNLK
+838 ANLSPQKNASNLK
-851 NAAQISACDAGA
+851 NAAQISACDADA
-863 GSVNLKP
+863 DSVNLKP
-870 ERNEIAQNFINL
+870 ERKSSVQNFINL
-882 AAENLAGNSAQHLKE
+882 ATENAAENSVQYLKE

>member
-32 VTIKSSVKSAVILR
+32 VPVKSSVKFAVILR
-46 EVAKPTFKTKEI
+46 EVAKPSFKTKEI

-63 LKFTSFQIALANFI
+63 LKFSPFQIALANFI
-77 AYYYVCEKGVA
+77 AYYYVCEKSVA
-88 FGIFEPASETTQDLR
+88 FGIFEPASDTAQDLR
-103 NLQEDP
+103 NSQEDP
-109 TTERNCACEQIPVSE
+109 MTERNCACKQIPVSE
-124 LVSACKQT
+124 LAPACKQT
-132 STREQNFISKQDSIT
+132 STREQNFISEQDSIT
-147 TQNSTLDDDFS
+147 AQNSALDDDFS
-158 AIQNSAPIQN
+158 AIQNSVPIQN

-174 STIMENSVTVINS
+174 STTAENSVTVMNS
-187 VIAPN
+187 VIALN
-192 SAQKQNLKQ
+192 SMQRQNLKQ
-201 AQNIIS
+201 VPNPTS
-207 QNLALNSTANSI
+207 
-219 QAFDDGQNSASVQNF
+219 QNSASNSI
-234 TSDQNSAAMK
+234 TAQNSIQEQGFVNEQDSVSIQNSTLAQNPA
-244 TAINFAAA
+244 TTINFVAALE
-252 PGSAHKQNS
+252 PTHKQNS
-261 AIASNSI
+261 AIAQNSI
-268 KERDF
+268 QERDF
-273 VEGENSAS
+273 AEGENYV
-281 GQNFTSIQNF
+281 SIQNF
-291 IALQNSTLI
+291 AS
-300 QNFDTAPQKSVAP
+300 A

-322 DTTAQSSISQPL
+322 DATAQSPISPSL
-334 SPLQIGKI
+334 SLSQIGKI

-429 ILEKFNAGEI
+429 ILAKFNAGEI

-521 DKRFIFDESET
+521 AKRFIFDESET
-532 GLSPKI
+532 ALSSKI
-538 LTEIERSLKAG
+538 LTEIGRSLEAG

-598 FSMFY
+598 FSTFY
-603 RASCEN
+603 KASCEN
-609 CGGEVMQVRKIGTG
+609 CGSEVMQARKIGTG

-648 QHKLEALLNNFNA
+648 QRKLEALLNNFNA

-728 RQSSFFRDYI
+728 RQSGFFRDYI

-766 ISHKNEK
+766 ISHKNEN
-773 AASEIMNATLELLR
+773 AASEIMNAALELLR

-802 DARRANLSAL
+802 DARQANLSAL
-812 NLGNSAQQGDKQISN
+812 NLQNSAQQSDGEILN
-827 SKFQSSDLRED
+827 SKFQSSDLCGD
-838 DAKLNRQNVSNLK
+838 DANLNRQNVSNLK

-870 ERNEIAQNFINL
+870 ERNGTAQNFINL
-882 AAENLAGNSAQHLKE
+882 AAENAAENSAQYLKE

-919 FRFEILLRASSH
+919 FRFEILLRAGSH
-931 VPLINAARAL
+931 VPLISAARAL

>member
-1 MLYYEVAVL
+1 MFYYEVAVL
-10 GASLKPLTYSSNF
+10 GAGLKPLTYSSNF

-32 VTIKSSVKSAVILR
+32 VPVKSSVKSVVILR
-46 EVAKPTFKTKEI
+46 EVSKPVFKTKAI
-58 LEISQ
+58 AEISQ
-63 LKFTSFQIALANFI
+63 LKFTPFQIALANFI
-77 AYYYVCEKGVA
+77 AYYYVCEKGVV
-88 FGIFEPASETTQDLR
+88 FGIFEPASETTQDFA
-103 NLQEDP
+103 NLATNQ
-109 TTERNCACEQIPVSE
+109 NCAPEQ
-124 LVSACKQT
+124 
-132 STREQNFISKQDSIT
+132 
-147 TQNSTLDDDFS
+147 TLADK
-158 AIQNSAPIQN
+158 QN
-168 FALTRN
+168 FALDGN
-174 STIMENSVTVINS
+174 FGVTQ
-187 VIAPN
+187 N
-192 SAQKQNLKQ
+192 SAIMPNFSQKQNLKQ
-201 AQNIIS
+201 VPNSTSAQN
-207 QNLALNSTANSI
+207 SI
-219 QAFDDGQNSASVQNF
+219 
-234 TSDQNSAAMK
+234 
-244 TAINFAAA
+244 
-252 PGSAHKQNS
+252 
-261 AIASNSI
+261 
-268 KERDF
+268 
-273 VEGENSAS
+273 
-281 GQNFTSIQNF
+281 SIQNSD
-291 IALQNSTLI
+291 A
-300 QNFDTAPQKSVAP
+300 A
-313 QNSVLIQNF
+313 
-322 DTTAQSSISQPL
+322 AQSSVPPSL
-334 SPLQIGKI
+334 SLLQIGKI

-371 KSEIYIALIAQALAA
+371 KSEIYITLIAQALAA

-429 ILEKFNAGEI
+429 ILAKFNAGDI

-521 DKRFIFDESET
+521 AKRFIFDESET

-538 LTEIERSLKAG
+538 LTEIGRSLEAG

-598 FSMFY
+598 FSTFY

-609 CGGEVMQVRKIGTG
+609 CGGEVMQARKIGTG

-648 QHKLEALLNNFNA
+648 QRKLEALLNNFNA

-773 AASEIMNATLELLR
+773 AASEIMNMALELLR
-787 RKQARGSAFASHDGL
+787 RKQAGSSALVLHDGL
-802 DARRANLSAL
+802 DSRRANLSAL
-812 NLGNSAQQGDKQISN
+812 NLENSAQQGGKQISN
-827 SKFQSSDLRED
+827 FKFQSPDLRGSN
-838 DAKLNRQNVSNLK
+838 ANSNRHNASNLK
-851 NAAQISACDAGA
+851 NTAQISARDGDA

-870 ERNEIAQNFINL
+870 KRNEIAQNFINL
-882 AAENLAGNSAQHLKE
+882 AAKNSAENSAQYLKE

>member
-23 KISAYQIVS
+23 KIPSYQIVS
-32 VTIKSSVKSAVILR
+32 VPVKSSVKSAVILC

-77 AYYYVCEKGVA
+77 AYYYVCEKGVV

-103 NLQEDP
+103 NSQEDP

-124 LVSACKQT
+124 LVSACKQA
-132 STREQNFISKQDSIT
+132 STREQNFISE
-147 TQNSTLDDDFS
+147 QNSIIAQNSVLDDDFS
-158 AIQNSAPIQN
+158 ATHNSASIQNST
-168 FALTRN
+168 LTRN
-174 STIMENSVTVINS
+174 STTTENSVTVINS

-192 SAQKQNLKQ
+192 STQKQNLKR
-201 AQNIIS
+201 APNSIS
-207 QNLALNSTANSI
+207 QNLALNSTAAQNSI
-219 QAFDDGQNSASVQNF
+219 QEG
-234 TSDQNSAAMK
+234 
-244 TAINFAAA
+244 
-252 PGSAHKQNS
+252 G
-261 AIASNSI
+261 
-268 KERDF
+268 F
-273 VEGENSAS
+273 VDE
-281 GQNFTSIQNF
+281 
-291 IALQNSTLI
+291 
-300 QNFDTAPQKSVAP
+300 
-313 QNSVLIQNF
+313 QNSVLIQNSTLAQNPATTINF
-322 DTTAQSSISQPL
+322 VAEPDPAHKQNFAIAQNSIQERDFTEGENSISIQNSTSAQNSVLIQNSAATAQNPISQPL
-334 SPLQIGKI
+334 FPLQIGKI

-429 ILEKFNAGEI
+429 ILAKFNAGEI

-521 DKRFIFDESET
+521 AKRFIFDESET

-538 LTEIERSLKAG
+538 LTEIGRSLEAG

-598 FSMFY
+598 FSTFY
-603 RASCEN
+603 KASCEN
-609 CGGEVMQVRKIGTG
+609 CGGEVMQARKIGTG

-648 QHKLEALLNNFNA
+648 QRKLEALLNNFNA

-766 ISHKNEK
+766 VSHKNEK
-773 AASEIMNATLELLR
+773 AASEIMNVALELLR
-787 RKQARGSAFASHDGL
+787 RKRAGGSAFASHDGL
-802 DARRANLSAL
+802 DARQANLSAL
-812 NLGNSAQQGDKQISN
+812 NLENSAQQSGKQISN
-827 SKFQSSDLRED
+827 FKFQSSDLCGGD
-838 DAKLNRQNVSNLK
+838 VNLNRQNVSNLK

-882 AAENLAGNSAQHLKE
+882 AAENAAENSAQYLKE

>member
-32 VTIKSSVKSAVILR
+32 VPIKSSVKSAVILC

-63 LKFTSFQIALANFI
+63 LKFSPFQIALANFI

-88 FGIFEPASETTQDLR
+88 FGIFEPSSETMQDLR
-103 NLQEDP
+103 NSQEDP
-109 TTERNCACEQIPVSE
+109 TTERNCACEKISVSKPI
-124 LVSACKQT
+124 SACKQT
-132 STREQNFISKQDSIT
+132 STREQNFISEQNSIT
-147 TQNSTLDDDFS
+147 AQNSALDDDFS
-158 AIQNSAPIQN
+158 AIQNFASIQN

-174 STIMENSVTVINS
+174 STISKNSVTVINS
-187 VIAPN
+187 ATAPN
-192 SAQKQNLKQ
+192 SMQRQNLKQ
-201 AQNIIS
+201 APNSIS
-207 QNLALNSTANSI
+207 QNLASNSTAAQNSI
-219 QAFDDGQNSASVQNF
+219 QERDFVDEQNSVSIQSSTLVQNSA
-234 TSDQNSAAMK
+234 T
-244 TAINFAAA
+244 TINFAAV
-252 PGSAHKQNS
+252 PDPAHKQNF
-261 AIASNSI
+261 AIMQNSI
-268 KERDF
+268 QEQNF
-273 VEGENSAS
+273 TEGENSI
-281 GQNFTSIQNF
+281 SIQNPT
-291 IALQNSTLI
+291 S
-300 QNFDTAPQKSVAP
+300 P
-313 QNSVLIQNF
+313 QNSVLIQNL
-322 DTTAQSSISQPL
+322 DATAQSPISQPL
-334 SPLQIGKI
+334 SSLQIGKI

-429 ILEKFNAGEI
+429 ILAKFNAGEI

-453 SDLGLIV
+453 SDLGFIV

-521 DKRFIFDESET
+521 AKRFIFDESET
-532 GLSPKI
+532 ALSPKI
-538 LTEIERSLKAG
+538 LTEIGRSLEAG

-598 FSMFY
+598 FSTFY
-603 RASCEN
+603 KASCEN
-609 CGGEVMQVRKIGTG
+609 CGGEVMQARKIGTG

-648 QHKLEALLNNFNA
+648 QRKLEALLNNFNA

-728 RQSSFFRDYI
+728 HQSGFFRDYI

-773 AASEIMNATLELLR
+773 AASEIMNAALELLR
-787 RKQARGSAFASHDGL
+787 RKQAGDSAFASHDGL

-812 NLGNSAQQGDKQISN
+812 NLQNSTQQSGKQISN
-827 SKFQSSDLRED
+827 FKFQSSDLCGGD
-838 DAKLNRQNVSNLK
+838 VNLNRQNVSNLK

-882 AAENLAGNSAQHLKE
+882 AAENTAENSVQYLKE

>member
-10 GASLKPLTYSSNF
+10 GAGLKPLTYSSNF
-23 KISAYQIVS
+23 KIPSYQIVS
-32 VTIKSSVKSAVILR
+32 VPVKSSVKSAVLLR
-46 EVAKPTFKTKEI
+46 EVPKPSFKTKEI

-63 LKFTSFQIALANFI
+63 LKFSSFQIALANFI
-77 AYYYVCEKGVA
+77 AHYYVCEKGVA
-88 FGIFEPASETTQDLR
+88 FGIFEPASETTQSFS
-103 NLQEDP
+103 NLATKQ
-109 TTERNCACEQIPVSE
+109 NCASEQT
-124 LVSACKQT
+124 LADK
-132 STREQNFISKQDSIT
+132 QNFAFGGNCSV
-147 TQNSTLDDDFS
+147 TQNSAT
-158 AIQNSAPIQN
+158 
-168 FALTRN
+168 
-174 STIMENSVTVINS
+174 E
-187 VIAPN
+187 PN
-192 SAQKQNLKQ
+192 SMQKQNLKQ
-201 AQNIIS
+201 ARNTIF

-234 TSDQNSAAMK
+234 TSDQNSATMK
-244 TAINFAAA
+244 ADINFAVA
-252 PGSAHKQNS
+252 PGSAYKQNS
-261 AIASNSI
+261 IIAQNSI
-268 KERDF
+268 QERDF
-273 VEGENSAS
+273 AEGENSVSA
-281 GQNFTSIQNF
+281 QNFTS
-291 IALQNSTLI
+291 
-300 QNFDTAPQKSVAP
+300 P
-313 QNSVLIQNF
+313 QNSVLIQNS
-322 DTTAQSSISQPL
+322 DDTAQSPISQPL

-342 PNLTPAQ
+342 PSLTPAQ

-482 AIFVGKKLGIRVVLG
+482 AIFVGKKLSIRVVLG

-521 DKRFIFDESET
+521 AKRFIFDESET

-538 LTEIERSLKAG
+538 LTEIGRSLDAG

-598 FSMFY
+598 FSTFY
-603 RASCEN
+603 KASCEN
-609 CGGEVMQVRKIGTG
+609 CGGEVMQARKIGTG
-623 ELAAQLAARF
+623 ELAAQLTARF

-648 QHKLEALLNNFNA
+648 QRKLEALLNNFNA

-728 RQSSFFRDYI
+728 RQSGFFRDYI

-773 AASEIMNATLELLR
+773 AASEIMNVALELLR
-787 RKQARGSAFASHDGL
+787 RKQARGSAFAL
-802 DARRANLSAL
+802 RASTGDDMRADINTTERCAEAGAGHVSSSAL
-812 NLGNSAQQGDKQISN
+812 NLQNSAQQNDGEILN
-827 SKFQSSDLRED
+827 SKFQSSDLCGD
-838 DAKLNRQNVSNLK
+838 DANLNRQNVSNLK

-870 ERNEIAQNFINL
+870 ERNGTAQNFINL
-882 AAENLAGNSAQHLKE
+882 AAENAAENSAQYLKE

-919 FRFEILLRASSH
+919 FRFEILLRAGSH
-931 VPLINAARAL
+931 VPLISAARAL

>member
-32 VTIKSSVKSAVILR
+32 VPVKSSVKFAVILR
-46 EVAKPTFKTKEI
+46 EVAKPSFKTKEI

-63 LKFTSFQIALANFI
+63 LKFSPFQIALANFI
-77 AYYYVCEKGVA
+77 AYYYVCEKSVA
-88 FGIFEPASETTQDLR
+88 FGIFEPASDTAQDLR
-103 NLQEDP
+103 NSQEDP
-109 TTERNCACEQIPVSE
+109 MTERNCACKQIPVSE
-124 LVSACKQT
+124 LAPACKQT
-132 STREQNFISKQDSIT
+132 STREQNFISEQDSIT
-147 TQNSTLDDDFS
+147 AQNSALDDDFS
-158 AIQNSAPIQN
+158 AIQNSVPIQN

-174 STIMENSVTVINS
+174 STTAENSVTVMNS
-187 VIAPN
+187 VIALN
-192 SAQKQNLKQ
+192 SMQRQNLKQ
-201 AQNIIS
+201 VPNPTS
-207 QNLALNSTANSI
+207 
-219 QAFDDGQNSASVQNF
+219 QNSASNSI
-234 TSDQNSAAMK
+234 TAQNSIQEQGFVNEQDSVSIQNSTLAQNPA
-244 TAINFAAA
+244 TTINFVAALE
-252 PGSAHKQNS
+252 PTHKQNS
-261 AIASNSI
+261 AIAQNSI
-268 KERDF
+268 QERDF
-273 VEGENSAS
+273 AEGENYV
-281 GQNFTSIQNF
+281 SIQNF
-291 IALQNSTLI
+291 AS
-300 QNFDTAPQKSVAP
+300 A

-322 DTTAQSSISQPL
+322 DATAQSPISPSL
-334 SPLQIGKI
+334 SLSQIGKI

-371 KSEIYIALIAQALAA
+371 KSEIYIALIAQALTA

-521 DKRFIFDESET
+521 AKRFIFDESET

-538 LTEIERSLKAG
+538 LTEIGRSLDAG

-598 FSMFY
+598 FSTFY
-603 RASCEN
+603 KASCEN
-609 CGGEVMQVRKIGTG
+609 CGSEVMQARKIGTG

-648 QHKLEALLNNFNA
+648 QRKLEALLNNFNA

-728 RQSSFFRDYI
+728 RQSGFFGDYI

-766 ISHKNEK
+766 ISHKNEN
-773 AASEIMNATLELLR
+773 AASEIMNAALELLR

-802 DARRANLSAL
+802 DARQANLSAL
-812 NLGNSAQQGDKQISN
+812 NLQNSAQQSDGEILN
-827 SKFQSSDLRED
+827 SKFQSSDLCGD
-838 DAKLNRQNVSNLK
+838 DANLNRQNVSNLK

-870 ERNEIAQNFINL
+870 ERNGTAQNFINL
-882 AAENLAGNSAQHLKE
+882 AAENAAENSAQYLKE

-919 FRFEILLRASSH
+919 FRFEILLRAGSH
-931 VPLINAARAL
+931 VPLISAARAL

>member
-23 KISAYQIVS
+23 KIPAYQIVS
-32 VTIKSSVKSAVILR
+32 IPVKSSVKSAVILR
-46 EVAKPTFKTKEI
+46 EVSKPSFKTKEI

-63 LKFTSFQIALANFI
+63 LKFTPFQIALANFI
-77 AYYYVCEKGVA
+77 AHYYVCEKGVA
-88 FGIFEPASETTQDLR
+88 FGIFEPTSETTQSFS
-103 NLQEDP
+103 NLATKQ
-109 TTERNCACEQIPVSE
+109 NCAPEQ
-124 LVSACKQT
+124 
-132 STREQNFISKQDSIT
+132 
-147 TQNSTLDDDFS
+147 TLADK
-158 AIQNSAPIQN
+158 QN
-168 FALTRN
+168 FALDGN
-174 STIMENSVTVINS
+174 FGVTQ
-187 VIAPN
+187 N
-192 SAQKQNLKQ
+192 SATMPNFSQKQNLKQ

-207 QNLALNSTANSI
+207 QNLALNSTSAQNSI
-219 QAFDDGQNSASVQNF
+219 QERGFVNEQNSASIQNF
-234 TSDQNSAAMK
+234 ISDQNSAAMK
-244 TAINFAAA
+244 TTINFATA
-252 PGSAHKQNS
+252 PSSAHKQNS
-261 AIASNSI
+261 ATAQNSI
-268 KERDF
+268 QERDF
-273 VEGENSAS
+273 TEGENSV
-281 GQNFTSIQNF
+281 SIQNS
-291 IALQNSTLI
+291 ASAQNSISI
-300 QNFDTAPQKSVAP
+300 QNSDAAAQNPAPPS
-313 QNSVLIQNF
+313 
-322 DTTAQSSISQPL
+322 L

-521 DKRFIFDESET
+521 AKRFIFDESET
-532 GLSPKI
+532 ALSPKI

-598 FSMFY
+598 FSTFY
-603 RASCEN
+603 KASCEN
-609 CGGEVMQVRKIGTG
+609 CGGEVMQARKIGTG

-648 QHKLEALLNNFNA
+648 QRKLEALLNNFNA

-715 AGRSGQGRVVIQT
+715 AGRSGEGRVVIQT
-728 RQSSFFRDYI
+728 RQSGFFRDYI
-738 ENYDDFLRDEAEF
+738 ENYDDFLCDEAEF

-773 AASEIMNATLELLR
+773 AASEIMNVALELLR
-787 RKQARGSAFASHDGL
+787 RKQAASSVFASHDGL
-802 DARRANLSAL
+802 NARRANLSAL
-812 NLGNSAQQGDKQISN
+812 NLQNSAQHSDSEILN
-827 SKFQSSDLRED
+827 SKFQSSDLCGD
-838 DAKLNRQNVSNLK
+838 DANLNHQKNTSNLK
-851 NAAQISACDAGA
+851 NAAQISACGGDAD
-863 GSVNLKP
+863 SVNLKP
-870 ERNEIAQNFINL
+870 ERKSAAQNFINL
-882 AAENLAGNSAQHLKE
+882 AAENAAENSAQYLKE
-897 KASESFEI
+897 KASKSFEI

-931 VPLINAARAL
+931 VPLISAARTL

>member
-23 KISAYQIVS
+23 KILAYQIVS
-32 VTIKSSVKSAVILR
+32 VPVKSSVKSAVILR
-46 EVAKPTFKTKEI
+46 EVAKPSFKTKEI
-58 LEISQ
+58 SEISQ
-63 LKFTSFQIALANFI
+63 LKFSLFQSTLANFI
-77 AYYYVCEKGVA
+77 AHYYVCEKGVA
-88 FGIFEPASETTQDLR
+88 FGIFEPASETTQDLQ

-109 TTERNCACEQIPVSE
+109 TTERNCAC
-124 LVSACKQT
+124 KQT
-132 STREQNFISKQDSIT
+132 STREQNFIFEQDSIT
-147 TQNSTLDDDFS
+147 AQNSVLDDDFS
-158 AIQNSAPIQN
+158 ATHNSASIQNST
-168 FALTRN
+168 LTRN
-174 STIMENSVTVINS
+174 SITTENSVTVINS

-192 SAQKQNLKQ
+192 SMQKQNLKQ

-207 QNLALNSTANSI
+207 QNLALNFTSAQNSI
-219 QAFDDGQNSASVQNF
+219 QEQGFVNEQNSVSI
-234 TSDQNSAAMK
+234 QNSTLAQNPA
-244 TAINFAAA
+244 TTINFVAALE
-252 PGSAHKQNS
+252 PTHKQNS
-261 AIASNSI
+261 AIAQNSI
-268 KERDF
+268 QERDF
-273 VEGENSAS
+273 AKGENSI
-281 GQNFTSIQNF
+281 SIQDSTS
-291 IALQNSTLI
+291 AQNSAI
-300 QNFDTAPQKSVAP
+300 A
-313 QNSVLIQNF
+313 QNSDV
-322 DTTAQSSISQPL
+322 AVQSPISQSL
-334 SPLQIGKI
+334 SPLKIGKI

-400 PQMTKRLQSYFGER
+400 PQMMKRLQSYFGER
-414 LGVWHSKISPKKKRE
+414 LGVWHSKILPKKKRE
-429 ILEKFNAGEI
+429 ILAKFNAGEI

-453 SDLGLIV
+453 SNLGLIV

-521 DKRFIFDESET
+521 AKRFIFDESET
-532 GLSPKI
+532 TLSPKI
-538 LTEIERSLKAG
+538 LTEIGRSLEAG

-598 FSMFY
+598 FSTFY
-603 RASCEN
+603 KASCEN
-609 CGGEVMQVRKIGTG
+609 CGGEVMQARKIGTG

-633 PSARIA
+633 PNARIA

-648 QHKLEALLNNFNA
+648 QRKLEALLNNFNA

-728 RQSSFFRDYI
+728 RQSGFFRDYI

-773 AASEIMNATLELLR
+773 AASEIMNAALELLR
-787 RKQARGSAFASHDGL
+787 RKQAGSSAFVLHDGL

-812 NLGNSAQQGDKQISN
+812 NLENSAQQGGKQISN
-827 SKFQSSDLRED
+827 FKFQSSDLRAD
-838 DAKLNRQNVSNLK
+838 DANLNRQNASNLK
-851 NAAQISACDAGA
+851 NAAQILACDAGA
-863 GSVNLKP
+863 DSANLKP
-870 ERNEIAQNFINL
+870 ERKSSAQNFINL
-882 AAENLAGNSAQHLKE
+882 SAENTAENSAQYLKE
-897 KASESFEI
+897 KASEGFEI

-919 FRFEILLRASSH
+919 FRFEILLRAGSH

>member
-23 KISAYQIVS
+23 KIPTYQIVS
-32 VTIKSSVKSAVILR
+32 VPVKSSVKSAVILR
-46 EVAKPTFKTKEI
+46 EVAKPSFKTKEI

-63 LKFTSFQIALANFI
+63 LKFSPFQIALANFI

-124 LVSACKQT
+124 LVPACKQA
-132 STREQNFISKQDSIT
+132 STREQNFIFEQNSIT
-147 TQNSTLDDDFS
+147 AQNSVLDDDFS
-158 AIQNSAPIQN
+158 ATHNSASIQNYT
-168 FALTRN
+168 LTRN
-174 STIMENSVTVINS
+174 SATTENSVTVINS
-187 VIAPN
+187 AIAPN
-192 SAQKQNLKQ
+192 SMQRQNLKQ
-201 AQNIIS
+201 VPNPTS
-207 QNLALNSTANSI
+207 QNLASNSTSAQNSI
-219 QAFDDGQNSASVQNF
+219 Q
-234 TSDQNSAAMK
+234 
-244 TAINFAAA
+244 
-252 PGSAHKQNS
+252 
-261 AIASNSI
+261 
-268 KERDF
+268 ERDF
-273 VEGENSAS
+273 VNEQNSV
-281 GQNFTSIQNF
+281 SI
-291 IALQNSTLI
+291 QNSTLAQNPATTINFVAALEPTHKQNFAIAQNSIQERDFTEGENFVSI
-300 QNFDTAPQKSVAP
+300 QNPTSA
-313 QNSVLIQNF
+313 QNSISIQNS
-322 DTTAQSSISQPL
+322 DAAAQSPVPTSL
-334 SPLQIGKI
+334 SSLQIGKI
-342 PNLTPAQ
+342 PSLAPAQ

-521 DKRFIFDESET
+521 AKRFIFDESET

-538 LTEIERSLKAG
+538 LTEIGRSLEAG

-598 FSMFY
+598 FSTFY
-603 RASCEN
+603 KASCEN
-609 CGGEVMQVRKIGTG
+609 CGGEVMQARKIGTG

-648 QHKLEALLNNFNA
+648 QRKLEALLNNFNA

-766 ISHKNEK
+766 VSHKNEK
-773 AASEIMNATLELLR
+773 AASEIMNVALELLR
-787 RKQARGSAFASHDGL
+787 RKRAGGSAFASHDRL
-802 DARRANLSAL
+802 DTGSKRASLDAL
-812 NLGNSAQQGDKQISN
+812 NLENSAQQGSKQMSN
-827 SKFQSSDLRED
+827 FKFQGSDLRESYVNLSSQKN
-838 DAKLNRQNVSNLK
+838 ASNLK
-851 NAAQISACDAGA
+851 NTAQISACDAGA
-863 GSVNLKP
+863 SSVNLKF
-870 ERNEIAQNFINL
+870 ERKSSAQNFINL
-882 AAENLAGNSAQHLKE
+882 AAENAAENSAQYLKE

-905 IGYGKAGIAYIASK
+905 IGYGQAGIAYIASK

>member
-32 VTIKSSVKSAVILR
+32 VPVKSSVKSAVILR
-46 EVAKPTFKTKEI
+46 EVAKPSFKTKEI

-63 LKFTSFQIALANFI
+63 LKFSQFQIALANFI

-88 FGIFEPASETTQDLR
+88 FGIFEPASDTAQDLR
-103 NLQEDP
+103 NSQEDP
-109 TTERNCACEQIPVSE
+109 TTERNCACEKISVSKPT
-124 LVSACKQT
+124 SACKQT
-132 STREQNFISKQDSIT
+132 STREQNFISEQNSIT
-147 TQNSTLDDDFS
+147 VQNSALDNDFS
-158 AIQNSAPIQN
+158 AIQNSASIQN

-174 STIMENSVTVINS
+174 STISKNSVTVINS
-187 VIAPN
+187 AIAPN
-192 SAQKQNLKQ
+192 SMQRQNLKQ
-201 AQNIIS
+201 AQDINF
-207 QNLALNSTANSI
+207 QNLASNSTAAQNSI
-219 QAFDDGQNSASVQNF
+219 QERDFVDERNFVSIQNSTLAQNPATTINFVAEPDPVHKQNFAIAQNSTQERDFAKGENSVSIQNF
-234 TSDQNSAAMK
+234 TSA
-244 TAINFAAA
+244 
-252 PGSAHKQNS
+252 
-261 AIASNSI
+261 
-268 KERDF
+268 
-273 VEGENSAS
+273 
-281 GQNFTSIQNF
+281 
-291 IALQNSTLI
+291 
-300 QNFDTAPQKSVAP
+300 

-322 DTTAQSSISQPL
+322 YATAQSPISQLL

-429 ILEKFNAGEI
+429 ILAKFNAGEI

-521 DKRFIFDESET
+521 AKRFIFDESET

-538 LTEIERSLKAG
+538 LTEIGRSLEAG

-598 FSMFY
+598 FSTFY
-603 RASCEN
+603 KASCEN
-609 CGGEVMQVRKIGTG
+609 CGGEVMQARKIGTG

-648 QHKLEALLNNFNA
+648 QRKLEALLNNFNA

-705 LALAMQVAGR
+705 LALEMQVAGR

-728 RQSSFFRDYI
+728 RQSGFFRDYI

-773 AASEIMNATLELLR
+773 AASEIMNAALELLR
-787 RKQARGSAFASHDGL
+787 RKQAGGSTLASHDGL
-802 DARRANLSAL
+802 NARQANLSAL
-812 NLGNSAQQGDKQISN
+812 NLENSAQQGSKQMSN
-827 SKFQSSDLRED
+827 FKFQGSDLRAG
-838 DAKLNRQNVSNLK
+838 DANLSPQKNASNLK

-863 GSVNLKP
+863 GSVNLKF
-870 ERNEIAQNFINL
+870 ERKSSAQNFINL
-882 AAENLAGNSAQHLKE
+882 AAESPAENSVQYLKE

-919 FRFEILLRASSH
+919 FRFEILLRAGSH
-931 VPLINAARAL
+931 VPLINAAHVL

>member
-1 MLYYEVAVL
+1 M

-23 KISAYQIVS
+23 KIPSYQIVS
-32 VTIKSSVKSAVILR
+32 VPVKSSVKSAVILC

-63 LKFTSFQIALANFI
+63 LKFTPFQIALANFI
-77 AYYYVCEKGVA
+77 AHYYVCEKGVA
-88 FGIFEPASETTQDLR
+88 FGIFEPASETTQDFA
-103 NLQEDP
+103 NPATKQDC
-109 TTERNCACEQIPVSE
+109 TSEQT
-124 LVSACKQT
+124 LAG
-132 STREQNFISKQDSIT
+132 EQNLAFDGDFGV
-147 TQNSTLDDDFS
+147 TQNSVT
-158 AIQNSAPIQN
+158 
-168 FALTRN
+168 ALN
-174 STIMENSVTVINS
+174 ST
-187 VIAPN
+187 
-192 SAQKQNLKQ
+192 QKQNLKQ
-201 AQNIIS
+201 VQNIIS

-219 QAFDDGQNSASVQNF
+219 RALNGGQNSASVQNF

-252 PGSAHKQNS
+252 PGSAYKQNFS
-261 AIASNSI
+261 IAQNSTQ
-268 KERDF
+268 ERDF
-273 VEGENSAS
+273 AKGENSVS
-281 GQNFTSIQNF
+281 IQNSTSAQNSISIQNF
-291 IALQNSTLI
+291 DA
-300 QNFDTAPQKSVAP
+300 
-313 QNSVLIQNF
+313 
-322 DTTAQSSISQPL
+322 TAQSPISQPL

-342 PNLTPAQ
+342 PSLTPAQ

-371 KSEIYIALIAQALAA
+371 KSEIYIALIAQALAV

-453 SDLGLIV
+453 SGLGLIV

-521 DKRFIFDESET
+521 AKRFIFDESET

-538 LTEIERSLKAG
+538 LTEIGHSLEAG

-598 FSMFY
+598 FSTFY
-603 RASCEN
+603 KASCEN
-609 CGGEVMQVRKIGTG
+609 CGGEVMQARKIGTG

-648 QHKLEALLNNFNA
+648 QRKLEALLNNFNA

-728 RQSSFFRDYI
+728 RQSGFFRDYI

-773 AASEIMNATLELLR
+773 AASEIMNAALELLR
-787 RKQARGSAFASHDGL
+787 RKQAGDSAFASHDGL
-802 DARRANLSAL
+802 DARQANLSAL
-812 NLGNSAQQGDKQISN
+812 NLQNSAQQGSKQMSN
-827 SKFQSSDLRED
+827 FKFQSPDLRGSN
-838 DAKLNRQNVSNLK
+838 ANLSPQKNASNLK
-851 NAAQISACDAGA
+851 NAAQISAFEGDAD
-863 GSVNLKP
+863 SVNLKP
-870 ERNEIAQNFINL
+870 ERNGAAQNFINL
-882 AAENLAGNSAQHLKE
+882 ETENLAENSAQHLKE

>member
-32 VTIKSSVKSAVILR
+32 VPVRSSVKSAVILR
-46 EVAKPTFKTKEI
+46 EVSKPSFKTKEI
-58 LEISQ
+58 SEISQ
-63 LKFTSFQIALANFI
+63 FKFSSFQIALANFI

-109 TTERNCACEQIPVSE
+109 MTERNCACEKISVSKPT
-124 LVSACKQT
+124 SACKQA
-132 STREQNFISKQDSIT
+132 STREQNFISEQDSIT
-147 TQNSTLDDDFS
+147 TQNSTLDGNFNATQNS
-158 AIQNSAPIQN
+158 ISIQNSA
-168 FALTRN
+168 LTRD
-174 STIMENSVTVINS
+174 STTAENSVTVINS
-187 VIAPN
+187 VIALN
-192 SAQKQNLKQ
+192 SMQRQNLKQ
-201 AQNIIS
+201 VPNPTS
-207 QNLALNSTANSI
+207 
-219 QAFDDGQNSASVQNF
+219 QNSASNSITAQNSIQERDF
-234 TSDQNSAAMK
+234 VDEQNSVSIQNSTLAQNSATMK

-252 PGSAHKQNS
+252 PSLAHKQNF
-261 AIASNSI
+261 AIAQNSI
-268 KERDF
+268 QEQNF
-273 VEGENSAS
+273 TEGENSI
-281 GQNFTSIQNF
+281 SIQNPTSARNS
-291 IALQNSTLI
+291 ISIQNS
-300 QNFDTAPQKSVAP
+300 DAA
-313 QNSVLIQNF
+313 
-322 DTTAQSSISQPL
+322 AQSPIPTSL

-342 PNLTPAQ
+342 PSLTPAQ
-349 EQARKFAEANE
+349 EQAREFAEANE

-429 ILEKFNAGEI
+429 ILAKFNAGEI

-453 SDLGLIV
+453 SNLGLIV

-497 SATPALSTYAKQPH
+497 SATPALSTYAKQLH

-521 DKRFIFDESET
+521 AKRFIFDESET

-538 LTEIERSLKAG
+538 LTEIGRSLEAG

-598 FSMFY
+598 FSTFY
-603 RASCEN
+603 KASCEN
-609 CGGEVMQVRKIGTG
+609 CGGEVMQARKIGTG
-623 ELAAQLAARF
+623 ELAAQLTTRF

-648 QHKLEALLNNFNA
+648 QRKLEALLNNFNA

-728 RQSSFFRDYI
+728 RQSGFFRDYI

-773 AASEIMNATLELLR
+773 AASEIMNAALDLLR
-787 RKQARGSAFASHDGL
+787 RKQAGGSAFTSRDGL

-812 NLGNSAQQGDKQISN
+812 NLQNSAQQSGSKISN
-827 SKFQSSDLRED
+827 SKFQSSDLCGD
-838 DAKLNRQNVSNLK
+838 NANLNRQNVSNLK

-870 ERNEIAQNFINL
+870 ERNGAAQNFINL
-882 AAENLAGNSAQHLKE
+882 AAENTAENSAQYLKE

-919 FRFEILLRASSH
+919 FRFEILLRAGSH
-931 VPLINAARAL
+931 VPLINAARTL

>member
-23 KISAYQIVS
+23 KIPTYQIVS
-32 VTIKSSVKSAVILR
+32 VPVKSSVKSAVILR
-46 EVAKPTFKTKEI
+46 EVAKPSFKTKEI

-63 LKFTSFQIALANFI
+63 LKFSPFQIALANFI
-77 AYYYVCEKGVA
+77 AYYYVCEKGVT
-88 FGIFEPASETTQDLR
+88 FGIFEPASDTAQDLR

-109 TTERNCACEQIPVSE
+109 TTERNCACEQIPVSKPT
-124 LVSACKQT
+124 SACKQT
-132 STREQNFISKQDSIT
+132 STREQNFISEQNSIT
-147 TQNSTLDDDFS
+147 AQNSAFDWNFSVTQNS
-158 AIQNSAPIQN
+158 AQIQN

-174 STIMENSVTVINS
+174 STISKNSVTVINS
-187 VIAPN
+187 AIAPN
-192 SAQKQNLKQ
+192 SMQKQNLKQ
-201 AQNIIS
+201 ALNSTS
-207 QNLALNSTANSI
+207 QNLASNSISAQNSI
-219 QAFDDGQNSASVQNF
+219 QERDFVNELNSVSIQNF
-234 TSDQNSAAMK
+234 ALIQNSAAMK
-244 TAINFAAA
+244 TAINFVTS
-252 PGSAHKQNS
+252 PSSVYKQNS
-261 AIASNSI
+261 AIAQNLI
-268 KERDF
+268 QERDF
-273 VEGENSAS
+273 TEGEN
-281 GQNFTSIQNF
+281 FVSIQNSTS
-291 IALQNSTLI
+291 AQNSAI
-300 QNFDTAPQKSVAP
+300 A
-313 QNSVLIQNF
+313 QNS
-322 DTTAQSSISQPL
+322 DAAAQSPAPPSL
-334 SPLQIGKI
+334 SPSQIGKI

-400 PQMTKRLQSYFGER
+400 PQMTKRLQSYFGEQ

-429 ILEKFNAGEI
+429 ILAKFNAGEI

-497 SATPALSTYAKQPH
+497 SATPALSTYAKQSH

-521 DKRFIFDESET
+521 AKRFIFDESET

-538 LTEIERSLKAG
+538 LTEIGRSLEAG

-598 FSMFY
+598 FSTFY

-609 CGGEVMQVRKIGTG
+609 CGGEVMQARKIGTG

-648 QHKLEALLNNFNA
+648 QRKLEALLNNFNA

-728 RQSSFFRDYI
+728 RQSGFFRDYI

-773 AASEIMNATLELLR
+773 AASEIMNVALELLR
-787 RKQARGSAFASHDGL
+787 RKQAGSSAFVLHDGL

-812 NLGNSAQQGDKQISN
+812 NLQNSAQQGGKQISN
-827 SKFQSSDLRED
+827 FKFQSPDLRGSN
-838 DAKLNRQNVSNLK
+838 ANLSPQKNASNLK
-851 NAAQISACDAGA
+851 NTAQISACDGGA
-863 GSVNLKP
+863 DSVNLKP
-870 ERNEIAQNFINL
+870 ERKSTAQNFINL
-882 AAENLAGNSAQHLKE
+882 KTENLAENSAQYLKE

-941 EHLPVEIDM
+941 KHLPIEIDM

>member
-1 MLYYEVAVL
+1 MFYYEVAVL

-23 KISAYQIVS
+23 KISSYQIVS
-32 VTIKSSVKSAVILR
+32 VPVKSSVKSAVILR
-46 EVAKPTFKTKEI
+46 EVSKPSFKTKEI
-58 LEISQ
+58 SEISQ
-63 LKFTSFQIALANFI
+63 LKFTPFQIALANFI
-77 AYYYVCEKGVA
+77 AHYYVCEKGVA
-88 FGIFEPASETTQDLR
+88 FGIFEPASET
-103 NLQEDP
+103 
-109 TTERNCACEQIPVSE
+109 ERDFANPATKQNCAFERTY
-124 LVSACKQT
+124 AGK
-132 STREQNFISKQDSIT
+132 QNFVLDKGTSIT
-147 TQNSTLDDDFS
+147 
-158 AIQNSAPIQN
+158 QN
-168 FALTRN
+168 FAT
-174 STIMENSVTVINS
+174 
-187 VIAPN
+187 APN
-192 SAQKQNLKQ
+192 FAQKQNLKQ
-201 AQNIIS
+201 AQNTIS

-219 QAFDDGQNSASVQNF
+219 QAFDDGQNSASIQNS
-234 TSDQNSAAMK
+234 TSAQNSAAMK

-261 AIASNSI
+261 IIAQNSI
-268 KERDF
+268 QERDF
-273 VEGENSAS
+273 AEGENYV
-281 GQNFTSIQNF
+281 SIQNLTS
-291 IALQNSTLI
+291 A
-300 QNFDTAPQKSVAP
+300 
-313 QNSVLIQNF
+313 QNSVLIQNS
-322 DTTAQSSISQPL
+322 DDTAQSPILQPL

-342 PNLTPAQ
+342 PSLTPAQ
-349 EQARKFAEANE
+349 EQARKFVEANE

-521 DKRFIFDESET
+521 AKRFIFDESET

-538 LTEIERSLKAG
+538 LTEIGRSLEAG

-598 FSMFY
+598 FSTFY

-609 CGGEVMQVRKIGTG
+609 CGGEVMQARKIGTG

-648 QHKLEALLNNFNA
+648 QRKLEALLNNFNA

-728 RQSSFFRDYI
+728 RQSGFFREYI

-773 AASEIMNATLELLR
+773 AASEIMNAALELLR
-787 RKQARGSAFASHDGL
+787 RKQAGSSAFAPRDGL
-802 DARRANLSAL
+802 DARRANSSAL
-812 NLGNSAQQGDKQISN
+812 NLENSTQQGGKQISN
-827 SKFQSSDLRED
+827 SKFQSSDLCGD
-838 DAKLNRQNVSNLK
+838 DANLNHQENVSNLK
-851 NAAQISACDAGA
+851 NTAQISACGGDA

-870 ERNEIAQNFINL
+870 ERKSAAQNFINL
-882 AAENLAGNSAQHLKE
+882 AAENVAENSAQYLKE

-919 FRFEILLRASSH
+919 FRFEILLRAGSH

-950 DPVNFG
+950 DPVSFG

>member
-10 GASLKPLTYSSNF
+10 GAGLKPLTYSSNF
-23 KISAYQIVS
+23 KIPSYYQIVS
-32 VTIKSSVKSAVILR
+32 VPVKSSVKSAVLLR
-46 EVAKPTFKTKEI
+46 EVVKPTFKTKEI

-63 LKFTSFQIALANFI
+63 LKFTQFQSTLANFI
-77 AYYYVCEKGVA
+77 ANYYVCEKGVA
-88 FGIFEPASETTQDLR
+88 FGIFEPAGK
-103 NLQEDP
+103 
-109 TTERNCACEQIPVSE
+109 TERDYANPATKQNCISEQTPAGE
-124 LVSACKQT
+124 
-132 STREQNFISKQDSIT
+132 
-147 TQNSTLDDDFS
+147 
-158 AIQNSAPIQN
+158 QN
-168 FALTRN
+168 FALGGN
-174 STIMENSVTVINS
+174 CGI
-187 VIAPN
+187 
-192 SAQKQNLKQ
+192 
-201 AQNIIS
+201 AQNS
-207 QNLALNSTANSI
+207 DAA
-219 QAFDDGQNSASVQNF
+219 VQNHV
-234 TSDQNSAAMK
+234 S
-244 TAINFAAA
+244 
-252 PGSAHKQNS
+252 
-261 AIASNSI
+261 
-268 KERDF
+268 
-273 VEGENSAS
+273 
-281 GQNFTSIQNF
+281 
-291 IALQNSTLI
+291 
-300 QNFDTAPQKSVAP
+300 
-313 QNSVLIQNF
+313 
-322 DTTAQSSISQPL
+322 PL

-429 ILEKFNAGEI
+429 ILAKFNAGEI

-511 FRLRGTYFSS
+511 FRLRGTYFGSA
-521 DKRFIFDESET
+521 KRFIFDESET

-538 LTEIERSLKAG
+538 LTEIGRSLEAG

-598 FSMFY
+598 FSTFY

-609 CGGEVMQVRKIGTG
+609 CGGEVMQARKIGTG

-648 QHKLEALLNNFNA
+648 QRKLEALLNNFKA

-728 RQSSFFRDYI
+728 RQSGFFRDYI
-738 ENYDDFLRDEAEF
+738 ENYDDFLRDEEEF

-773 AASEIMNATLELLR
+773 AAGEIMNVALELLR
-787 RKQARGSAFASHDGL
+787 RKQAGSSAFVLHDGL

-812 NLGNSAQQGDKQISN
+812 NLENSAQQGGKQISN
-827 SKFQSSDLRED
+827 FKFQSPDLRGNN
-838 DAKLNRQNVSNLK
+838 ANSNRHNASNLK
-851 NAAQISACDAGA
+851 NTAQISACDGDTD
-863 GSVNLKP
+863 SVNLKP
-870 ERNEIAQNFINL
+870 ERNGAAQNFINL
-882 AAENLAGNSAQHLKE
+882 ETENPAENSAQYLKE

>member
-32 VTIKSSVKSAVILR
+32 VPIKSSVKSAVILR
-46 EVAKPTFKTKEI
+46 EVAKPSFKTKEI

-63 LKFTSFQIALANFI
+63 LKFSPFQIALANFI
-77 AYYYVCEKGVA
+77 VRYYVCEKGVA

-103 NLQEDP
+103 NSQEDP
-109 TTERNCACEQIPVSE
+109 TTERNYACKQIPVSE
-124 LVSACKQT
+124 LVLACKQT
-132 STREQNFISKQDSIT
+132 STREQNFISEQNSIT
-147 TQNSTLDDDFS
+147 
-158 AIQNSAPIQN
+158 AQNSAFDGNFSATQN
-168 FALTRN
+168 FA
-174 STIMENSVTVINS
+174 V
-187 VIAPN
+187 
-192 SAQKQNLKQ
+192 
-201 AQNIIS
+201 
-207 QNLALNSTANSI
+207 
-219 QAFDDGQNSASVQNF
+219 VQN
-234 TSDQNSAAMK
+234 
-244 TAINFAAA
+244 
-252 PGSAHKQNS
+252 P
-261 AIASNSI
+261 ASMS
-268 KERDF
+268 
-273 VEGENSAS
+273 
-281 GQNFTSIQNF
+281 
-291 IALQNSTLI
+291 
-300 QNFDTAPQKSVAP
+300 
-313 QNSVLIQNF
+313 
-322 DTTAQSSISQPL
+322 L

-371 KSEIYIALIAQALAA
+371 KSEIYIALIAQALAS

-429 ILEKFNAGEI
+429 ILAKFNAGEI

-472 AAPRLNARDA
+472 AAPRLNARDT

-521 DKRFIFDESET
+521 AKRFIFDESET
-532 GLSPKI
+532 GLGPKI
-538 LTEIERSLKAG
+538 LTEIGRSLEAG

-598 FSMFY
+598 FSTFY

-609 CGGEVMQVRKIGTG
+609 CGGEVMQARKIGTG

-633 PSARIA
+633 PNARIA

-648 QHKLEALLNNFNA
+648 QRKLEALLNNFNA

-728 RQSSFFRDYI
+728 RQSGFFRDYI

-766 ISHKNEK
+766 ISHKNENV
-773 AASEIMNATLELLR
+773 AGEIMNMALELLR
-787 RKQARGSAFASHDGL
+787 RKQAGSSAFASHDGL
-802 DARRANLSAL
+802 DTGSKRASLNAL
-812 NLGNSAQQGDKQISN
+812 NLENAAGGGGSEISN
-827 SKFQSSDLRED
+827 FKFQSPDLCASDVNLSSQKN
-838 DAKLNRQNVSNLK
+838 ASNLK
-851 NAAQISACDAGA
+851 NAAQISACDGDA
-863 GSVNLKP
+863 GSVNFKP
-870 ERNEIAQNFINL
+870 ERNGTAQNFINL
-882 AAENLAGNSAQHLKE
+882 AAENAAENSAQYLKE
-897 KASESFEI
+897 KASKSFEI

-919 FRFEILLRASSH
+919 FRFEILLRAGSH

>member
-23 KISAYQIVS
+23 KILAYQIVS
-32 VTIKSSVKSAVILR
+32 VPVKSSVKSAVILR
-46 EVAKPTFKTKEI
+46 EVSKPSFKTKEI
-58 LEISQ
+58 SEISQ
-63 LKFTSFQIALANFI
+63 FKFSSFQIALANFI

-88 FGIFEPASETTQDLR
+88 FGIFEPASDTAQDLR
-103 NLQEDP
+103 NSQEDP
-109 TTERNCACEQIPVSE
+109 MSERNC
-124 LVSACKQT
+124 ACKQT
-132 STREQNFISKQDSIT
+132 STREQNFIFEQDSIT
-147 TQNSTLDDDFS
+147 ALNSAFDWNFSATHNSTS
-158 AIQNSAPIQN
+158 IQNSE
-168 FALTRN
+168 LRRN
-174 STIMENSVTVINS
+174 STTAENSVTVMNS

-192 SAQKQNLKQ
+192 SMQKQNLKQ
-201 AQNIIS
+201 ALNSIS
-207 QNLALNSTANSI
+207 QNLASNSTAAQNSI
-219 QAFDDGQNSASVQNF
+219 QERDFAKGENSVLIQNSILAQNSA
-234 TSDQNSAAMK
+234 T
-244 TAINFAAA
+244 TINFIAALE
-252 PGSAHKQNS
+252 PTHKQNS
-261 AIASNSI
+261 AIAQNSI
-268 KERDF
+268 QEQDF
-273 VEGENSAS
+273 AKGENSI
-281 GQNFTSIQNF
+281 SIQNSASAQNP
-291 IALQNSTLI
+291 ISIQNS
-300 QNFDTAPQKSVAP
+300 DAA
-313 QNSVLIQNF
+313 
-322 DTTAQSSISQPL
+322 AQSPVPPSLP
-334 SPLQIGKI
+334 PPQIGKI

-429 ILEKFNAGEI
+429 ILEKFKAGEI

-521 DKRFIFDESET
+521 AKRFIFDESET

-538 LTEIERSLKAG
+538 LTEIGRSLEAG

-598 FSMFY
+598 FSTFY

-609 CGGEVMQVRKIGTG
+609 CGGEVMQARKIGTG

-648 QHKLEALLNNFNA
+648 QRKLEALLNNFNA

-691 EHLSYPDFRAREKT
+691 EHLSYPNFRAREKT

-728 RQSSFFRDYI
+728 RQSGFFRDYI

-751 REGLYPPY
+751 REELYPPY

-773 AASEIMNATLELLR
+773 AASEIMNAALELLR
-787 RKQARGSAFASHDGL
+787 RKQAGGSAFASHDGL
-802 DARRANLSAL
+802 DARGTNLSAL
-812 NLGNSAQQGDKQISN
+812 NLQNSAQQGGKQISN
-827 SKFQSSDLRED
+827 FKFQSSNLRGSN
-838 DAKLNRQNVSNLK
+838 ANLNRQNASNLK
-851 NAAQISACDAGA
+851 NTAQISARDVDRD
-863 GSVNLKP
+863 SVNLKP
-870 ERNEIAQNFINL
+870 ERNGAAQNFINL
-882 AAENLAGNSAQHLKE
+882 AAESPAENSAQHLKE

-931 VPLINAARAL
+931 VPLINAAHAL

>member
-10 GASLKPLTYSSNF
+10 GASLKPLTYSLNF
-23 KISAYQIVS
+23 KIPAYQIVS
-32 VTIKSSVKSAVILR
+32 VPIKSSIKSAVILR
-46 EVAKPTFKTKEI
+46 EVAKPSFKTKKI

-63 LKFTSFQIALANFI
+63 LKFSPFQIALANFI

-88 FGIFEPASETTQDLR
+88 FGIFEPSSETTQDLR

-109 TTERNCACEQIPVSE
+109 TTKRNC
-124 LVSACKQT
+124 ACKQT
-132 STREQNFISKQDSIT
+132 STREQNFIFEQNFIT
-147 TQNSTLDDDFS
+147 ARNSAFDWGFS
-158 AIQNSAPIQN
+158 ATHNSASIQNS
-168 FALTRN
+168 ALTRN
-174 STIMENSVTVINS
+174 STTAENSVTVINS
-187 VIAPN
+187 VIALN
-192 SAQKQNLKQ
+192 SMQRQNLKQ
-201 AQNIIS
+201 AQDIIF
-207 QNLALNSTANSI
+207 QNLASNSTAAQNSI
-219 QAFDDGQNSASVQNF
+219 QERDFVDEQNSVSIQNS
-234 TSDQNSAAMK
+234 TLAQNSAAMK

-252 PGSAHKQNS
+252 PGLAHKQNS
-261 AIASNSI
+261 IIAQNSI
-268 KERDF
+268 QERDF
-273 VEGENSAS
+273 AEGENYV
-281 GQNFTSIQNF
+281 SIQNS
-291 IALQNSTLI
+291 AS
-300 QNFDTAPQKSVAP
+300 A
-313 QNSVLIQNF
+313 QNSVLIQNL
-322 DTTAQSSISQPL
+322 DATAQSPVPTSL

-342 PNLTPAQ
+342 PNLTLAQ

-429 ILEKFNAGEI
+429 ILAKFNAGEI

-472 AAPRLNARDA
+472 AAPRMNARDA

-521 DKRFIFDESET
+521 AKRFIFDESET

-538 LTEIERSLKAG
+538 LTEIRRSLEAD

-598 FSMFY
+598 FSTFY

-609 CGGEVMQVRKIGTG
+609 CGGEVMQARKIGTG

-648 QHKLEALLNNFNA
+648 QRKLEALLNNFNA

-728 RQSSFFRDYI
+728 RQSGFFRDYI

-773 AASEIMNATLELLR
+773 AASEIMNAALELLR
-787 RKQARGSAFASHDGL
+787 RKQAGGSTLASHDGL
-802 DARRANLSAL
+802 NARQANLSAL
-812 NLGNSAQQGDKQISN
+812 NLENSAQQGSKQMSN
-827 SKFQSSDLRED
+827 FKFQGSDLRAG
-838 DAKLNRQNVSNLK
+838 DANLSPQKNASNLK

-863 GSVNLKP
+863 GSVNLKF
-870 ERNEIAQNFINL
+870 ERKSSAQNFINL
-882 AAENLAGNSAQHLKE
+882 AAESPAENSVQYLKE

-919 FRFEILLRASSH
+919 FRFEILLRAGSH
-931 VPLINAARAL
+931 VPLINAAHVL

>member
-23 KISAYQIVS
+23 KIPTYQIVS
-32 VTIKSSVKSAVILR
+32 VPVKSSVKSAVILR

-63 LKFTSFQIALANFI
+63 LKFSPFQIALANFI
-77 AYYYVCEKGVA
+77 AHYYVCEKGVA
-88 FGIFEPASETTQDLR
+88 FGIFEPASDTAQDLR
-103 NLQEDP
+103 NLQEHP
-109 TTERNCACEQIPVSE
+109 TTERNCACKQISVSKPT
-124 LVSACKQT
+124 SACKQP
-132 STREQNFISKQDSIT
+132 STREQNFISEQNSIT
-147 TQNSTLDDDFS
+147 TRNSALDGDFS
-158 AIQNSAPIQN
+158 ATQN
-168 FALTRN
+168 FA
-174 STIMENSVTVINS
+174 V
-187 VIAPN
+187 
-192 SAQKQNLKQ
+192 
-201 AQNIIS
+201 
-207 QNLALNSTANSI
+207 
-219 QAFDDGQNSASVQNF
+219 VQN
-234 TSDQNSAAMK
+234 
-244 TAINFAAA
+244 
-252 PGSAHKQNS
+252 P
-261 AIASNSI
+261 ASMS
-268 KERDF
+268 
-273 VEGENSAS
+273 
-281 GQNFTSIQNF
+281 
-291 IALQNSTLI
+291 
-300 QNFDTAPQKSVAP
+300 
-313 QNSVLIQNF
+313 
-322 DTTAQSSISQPL
+322 L

-429 ILEKFNAGEI
+429 ILAKFNAGEI
-439 RLIAGARSALFLPF
+439 KLIAGARSALFLPF

-511 FRLRGTYFSS
+511 FRLHGTYFSS
-521 DKRFIFDESET
+521 AKRFIFDESET

-538 LTEIERSLKAG
+538 LTEIGRSLEAG

-598 FSMFY
+598 FSTFY

-609 CGGEVMQVRKIGTG
+609 CGGEVMQARKIGTG

-648 QHKLEALLNNFNA
+648 QRKLEALLNNFNA

-728 RQSSFFRDYI
+728 RQSGFFRDYI

-773 AASEIMNATLELLR
+773 AASEIMNVALELLR
-787 RKQARGSAFASHDGL
+787 RKQAGSSAFASHDGL
-802 DARRANLSAL
+802 DAGQANLSAL
-812 NLGNSAQQGDKQISN
+812 NLQNSAQQGGKQMPN
-827 SKFQSSDLRED
+827 FKFQSSDLRAGD
-838 DAKLNRQNVSNLK
+838 VNLDSQKNASNLK
-851 NAAQISACDAGA
+851 NTAQISARDMDA

-870 ERNEIAQNFINL
+870 KENGAAQNFINL
-882 AAENLAGNSAQHLKE
+882 SAENLAENSAQYLKE

-919 FRFEILLRASSH
+919 FRFEILMRASSH

-941 EHLPVEIDM
+941 KHLPIEIDM

>member
-23 KISAYQIVS
+23 KIPSYQIVS
-32 VTIKSSVKSAVILR
+32 VPVKSSVKSAVILC

-58 LEISQ
+58 SEISQ
-63 LKFTSFQIALANFI
+63 LKFSPFQIALANFI

-88 FGIFEPASETTQDLR
+88 FGIFEPSSETTQDFANPATKQDCTSEQTPAGER
-103 NLQEDP
+103 NLALD
-109 TTERNCACEQIPVSE
+109 I
-124 LVSACKQT
+124 
-132 STREQNFISKQDSIT
+132 DS
-147 TQNSTLDDDFS
+147 S
-158 AIQNSAPIQN
+158 AIQNSAT
-168 FALTRN
+168 ALN
-174 STIMENSVTVINS
+174 ST
-187 VIAPN
+187 
-192 SAQKQNLKQ
+192 QKQNLKQ

-207 QNLALNSTANSI
+207 QNLASNSTSAQNSI
-219 QAFDDGQNSASVQNF
+219 QERDFVDEQNSVSIQNSTLAQNSAMTINFVAVPDPAHKQNF
-234 TSDQNSAAMK
+234 AIAQNSIQERDF
-244 TAINFAAA
+244 TEGENFVSIQNST
-252 PGSAHKQNS
+252 SAQNS
-261 AIASNSI
+261 AIA
-268 KERDF
+268 
-273 VEGENSAS
+273 
-281 GQNFTSIQNF
+281 
-291 IALQNSTLI
+291 QNS
-300 QNFDTAPQKSVAP
+300 DVSVQTPA
-313 QNSVLIQNF
+313 S
-322 DTTAQSSISQPL
+322 PL
-334 SPLQIGKI
+334 SSLQIGKI

-429 ILEKFNAGEI
+429 ILAKFNAGEI

-453 SDLGLIV
+453 SDLSLIV

-521 DKRFIFDESET
+521 AKRFIFDESET
-532 GLSPKI
+532 GLSLKI
-538 LTEIERSLKAG
+538 LTEIGRSLEAG

-598 FSMFY
+598 FSTFY

-609 CGGEVMQVRKIGTG
+609 CGGEVMQARKIGTG

-648 QHKLEALLNNFNA
+648 QRKLEALLNNFNA

-728 RQSSFFRDYI
+728 RQSGFFRDYI
-738 ENYDDFLRDEAEF
+738 ENYDDFLRDEVEF

-773 AASEIMNATLELLR
+773 AASEIVNAALELLR
-787 RKQARGSAFASHDGL
+787 RKQAGDSAFASHDGL
-802 DARRANLSAL
+802 DTGSKRASLNAL
-812 NLGNSAQQGDKQISN
+812 NLENAAGGSSEISN
-827 SKFQSSDLRED
+827 SKFQSSDLRGSN
-838 DAKLNRQNVSNLK
+838 ANLNRQNASNLK
-851 NAAQISACDAGA
+851 NNAQISAYDGDA

-870 ERNEIAQNFINL
+870 ERNGAAQNFINL
-882 AAENLAGNSAQHLKE
+882 AAENAAENSAQYLKE

>member
-23 KISAYQIVS
+23 KISSYQIVS
-32 VTIKSSVKSAVILR
+32 VPVKLSVKSAVILR
-46 EVAKPTFKTKEI
+46 KVSKPSFKTKEI
-58 LEISQ
+58 LEILQ
-63 LKFTSFQIALANFI
+63 LKFSPFQIALANFI

-88 FGIFEPASETTQDLR
+88 FGILDPASETTQSFSNPATKQDC
-103 NLQEDP
+103 
-109 TTERNCACEQIPVSE
+109 TSEQISASE
-124 LVSACKQT
+124 
-132 STREQNFISKQDSIT
+132 
-147 TQNSTLDDDFS
+147 
-158 AIQNSAPIQN
+158 QN
-168 FALTRN
+168 FALGKDTGITQN
-174 STIMENSVTVINS
+174 FAT
-187 VIAPN
+187 APN
-192 SAQKQNLKQ
+192 STQKQNLKQ
-201 AQNIIS
+201 AP
-207 QNLALNSTANSI
+207 NSNS
-219 QAFDDGQNSASVQNF
+219 QNSASNSITAQNSIQERDFVDEQNSISIQNF
-234 TSDQNSAAMK
+234 ALIQNSVAMK
-244 TAINFAAA
+244 TAINFVTS
-252 PGSAHKQNS
+252 PSSAYKQNS
-261 AIASNSI
+261 VIAQNSI
-268 KERDF
+268 QEWDFTER
-273 VEGENSAS
+273 ENSV
-281 GQNFTSIQNF
+281 SIQNPTS
-291 IALQNSTLI
+291 A
-300 QNFDTAPQKSVAP
+300 
-313 QNSVLIQNF
+313 QNSVSIQNSYAA
-322 DTTAQSSISQPL
+322 AQSPALPPL
-334 SPLQIGKI
+334 SPPQIGKI

-429 ILEKFNAGEI
+429 ILAKFNAGEI

-521 DKRFIFDESET
+521 AKRFIFDESET

-538 LTEIERSLKAG
+538 LTEIGRSLEAG

-598 FSMFY
+598 FSTFY

-609 CGGEVMQVRKIGTG
+609 CGGEVMQARKIGTG

-648 QHKLEALLNNFNA
+648 QRKLEALLNNFNA

-728 RQSSFFRDYI
+728 RQSGFFRDYI

-766 ISHKNEK
+766 ISHKNEN
-773 AASEIMNATLELLR
+773 AASEIMNIALDLLR
-787 RKQARGSAFASHDGL
+787 RKQAGSSAFASHDGL

-812 NLGNSAQQGDKQISN
+812 NLQNFVQQGGKRMSN
-827 SKFQSSDLRED
+827 FKFQSSDLRAGD
-838 DAKLNRQNVSNLK
+838 VNLGSQKNASNLK
-851 NAAQISACDAGA
+851 NTAQISARDGGA
-863 GSVNLKP
+863 DSVNLKP
-870 ERNEIAQNFINL
+870 ERNGTAQNFINL
-882 AAENLAGNSAQHLKE
+882 AAENLAENSAQYLKE

>member
-32 VTIKSSVKSAVILR
+32 VPVKSSVKSAVILR
-46 EVAKPTFKTKEI
+46 EVAKPSFKTKEI

-63 LKFTSFQIALANFI
+63 LKFSPFQIALANFI
-77 AYYYVCEKGVA
+77 AHYYVCEKGVA
-88 FGIFEPASETTQDLR
+88 FGIFEPASDTAQDLR

-109 TTERNCACEQIPVSE
+109 TTERNCACKQISVSKPT
-124 LVSACKQT
+124 SACKQT
-132 STREQNFISKQDSIT
+132 STREQNFIFEQNSIT
-147 TQNSTLDDDFS
+147 ARNSAFDWDFS
-158 AIQNSAPIQN
+158 ATHNSASIQN

-174 STIMENSVTVINS
+174 STISKNSVTVIDS
-187 VIAPN
+187 AIAPN
-192 SAQKQNLKQ
+192 SMQRQNLKQ
-201 AQNIIS
+201 VA
-207 QNLALNSTANSI
+207 NSTS
-219 QAFDDGQNSASVQNF
+219 QNSASNSI
-234 TSDQNSAAMK
+234 TAQNS
-244 TAINFAAA
+244 I
-252 PGSAHKQNS
+252 Q
-261 AIASNSI
+261 
-268 KERDF
+268 ERDF
-273 VEGENSAS
+273 VNEQNSV
-281 GQNFTSIQNF
+281 SI
-291 IALQNSTLI
+291 QNSTLAQNSATTINFVAAPSSGYKQNFAIAQNLTQERDFAKGENSVSI
-300 QNFDTAPQKSVAP
+300 QNSTSA
-313 QNSVLIQNF
+313 QNSISIQNS
-322 DTTAQSSISQPL
+322 DAAAQSSIPPSL

-342 PNLTPAQ
+342 PDLTPAQ

-429 ILEKFNAGEI
+429 ILAKFNAGEI

-497 SATPALSTYAKQPH
+497 SATPALSTYAKQPR

-521 DKRFIFDESET
+521 AKRFIFDESET
-532 GLSPKI
+532 ALSPKI
-538 LTEIERSLKAG
+538 LTEIGRSLDAG

-557 TRANYKYMV
+557 TRANYKYMI

-598 FSMFY
+598 FSTFY
-603 RASCEN
+603 KASCEN
-609 CGGEVMQVRKIGTG
+609 CGGEVMQARKIGTG
-623 ELAAQLAARF
+623 ELSAQLAAHF

-648 QHKLEALLNNFNA
+648 QRKLEALLNNFNA

-766 ISHKNEK
+766 VSHKNEK
-773 AASEIMNATLELLR
+773 AASEIMNVALELLR
-787 RKQARGSAFASHDGL
+787 RKRAGGSAFASHDRL
-802 DARRANLSAL
+802 DTGSKRASLDAL
-812 NLGNSAQQGDKQISN
+812 NLENSAQQGSKQMSN
-827 SKFQSSDLRED
+827 FKFQGSDLRESYVNLSSQKN
-838 DAKLNRQNVSNLK
+838 ASNLK
-851 NAAQISACDAGA
+851 NAAQISACDEEADN
-863 GSVNLKP
+863 VNLKP

-882 AAENLAGNSAQHLKE
+882 AAENTAENSTQYLKD

>member
-10 GASLKPLTYSSNF
+10 GAGLKPLTYSSNF
-23 KISAYQIVS
+23 KIPSYQIVS
-32 VTIKSSVKSAVILR
+32 VPVKSSVKSAVVLR
-46 EVAKPTFKTKEI
+46 ETSKPTFKTKEI
-58 LEISQ
+58 LEILQ
-63 LKFTSFQIALANFI
+63 LKFSSFQIALANFI
-77 AYYYVCEKGVA
+77 AHYYVCEKGVA
-88 FGIFEPASETTQDLR
+88 FGIFEPTSET
-103 NLQEDP
+103 
-109 TTERNCACEQIPVSE
+109 ERDFANPVTKQNYIFEQ
-124 LVSACKQT
+124 
-132 STREQNFISKQDSIT
+132 
-147 TQNSTLDDDFS
+147 
-158 AIQNSAPIQN
+158 APADKQN
-168 FALTRN
+168 FALDGDFGVTQN
-174 STIMENSVTVINS
+174 SAT
-187 VIAPN
+187 APN
-192 SAQKQNLKQ
+192 STQKQNLKQ
-201 AQNIIS
+201 VSNSIS
-207 QNLALNSTANSI
+207 QNLALNSISAQNSI
-219 QAFDDGQNSASVQNF
+219 QEWDFVNEQNSASIQNF
-234 TSDQNSAAMK
+234 ISDQNSAAMK
-244 TAINFAAA
+244 TAINFITALE
-252 PGSAHKQNS
+252 PAHKQNS
-261 AIASNSI
+261 ATAPNSVQKQNLKQAQNSI
-268 KERDF
+268 
-273 VEGENSAS
+273 
-281 GQNFTSIQNF
+281 SIQNSN
-291 IALQNSTLI
+291 A
-300 QNFDTAPQKSVAP
+300 
-313 QNSVLIQNF
+313 
-322 DTTAQSSISQPL
+322 TAQSPISQPL
-334 SPLQIGKI
+334 SSLQIGKI
-342 PNLTPAQ
+342 PSLTPAQ

-521 DKRFIFDESET
+521 AKRFIFDESET

-538 LTEIERSLKAG
+538 LTEIGRSLEAG

-598 FSMFY
+598 FSTFY
-603 RASCEN
+603 KASCEN
-609 CGGEVMQVRKIGTG
+609 CGGEVMQARKIGTG
-623 ELAAQLAARF
+623 ELSAQLAAHF

-648 QHKLEALLNNFNA
+648 QRKLEALLNNFNA

-728 RQSSFFRDYI
+728 RQSGFFREYI

-751 REGLYPPY
+751 REGLYPPC

-773 AASEIMNATLELLR
+773 AASEIMNVAFELLR
-787 RKQARGSAFASHDGL
+787 RKQAGGSTLAPRDGL
-802 DARRANLSAL
+802 DAKRANLSAL
-812 NLGNSAQQGDKQISN
+812 NLENSAQQGGKQISN
-827 SKFQSSDLRED
+827 SKFQSSDLCGD
-838 DAKLNRQNVSNLK
+838 DANLNHQKNASNLK
-851 NAAQISACDAGA
+851 NAAQISAFEGDAD
-863 GSVNLKP
+863 SVNLKF
-870 ERNEIAQNFINL
+870 ERKSSAQNFINL
-882 AAENLAGNSAQHLKE
+882 AAENLAENSAQYLKE